1 MKKCTNNRTMS
12 FRRLLSLL
20 LGLVLFMELLP
31 GGLTVVGD
39 ASDAVTVTVD
49 GAKTTQVTLP
59 QSGRVTLEAASETG
73 DTDYQW
79 QIQLDGDWVN
89 IYDATAATLT
99 LTYAMV
105 SPALEGGSAA
115 VRCAVGGESASDA
128 VRVTVSYDV
137 EADSADLNRQKD
149 ELAQGMSAA
158 AAPRR
163 TQRRSLRSGAPEY
176 INITVNYLDAVTG
189 LPIYTGFS
197 ATINGGKPYS
207 QTVLSPTY
215 LGYAPYWNP
224 GDPDTTDPGAA
235 TESAQSLT
243 LSVGADY
250 TGETYTVNV
259 YYKAIAV
266 PYAVRYYFQN
276 IHDDM
281 YTENVD
287 YYRQSSDLTGT
298 IIANDDLKLDEDRAR
313 GFTKLY
319 HYPEAV
325 AADGSTVFEC
335 YYDRNYYQVKLDANG
350 GYGSEHV
357 YARYGTPFVAT
368 TPTRHGYR
376 FAGWDKLG
384 EDGKGDGKA
393 DNPLPTTVPAEN
405 ASYIAL
411 WESAD
416 TTYTVVYWLKKP
428 ESNSKLTAECT
439 AEDMTYITSV
449 TVDAKAGDI
458 VNPRNDPDHMGIYSP
473 KLEESTYIC
482 DNRDHMA
489 DPNKHTDACKLG
501 STLRHYVY
509 DGTQMQVEVQGD
521 GSTVINTVYS
531 RREYTLRFYYGCASN
546 DSGTP
551 HYYVVGG
558 STYNFGNKDEKT
570 HPCPD
575 VSDYNDM
582 TLLERVKSVWGEVQV
597 PDGEDMSSL
606 ISEEHRAAYKLGTLP
621 EDGSYNSS
629 QRKYYY
635 LEFTAPY
642 GADISDLWPSEVFD
656 NVPLTDAEKVKHTSN
671 GGSSHLDN
679 DGWGNYAYFAGWNG
693 EFNIKYTQDHSNS
706 TIKCYYPLLDDTL
719 LYDESRIST
728 YGDHSQVSFLAFFD
742 NGANVKWSIPRQWI
756 YKLYVEV
763 LPGHEEDA
771 GVVPRTVD
779 GVPRYYMLYDTVFAN
794 DDNTTIGH
802 QTDPPLPGFTCMRDK
817 TGGSEP
823 ETNEPLADGRESY
836 TANFYY
842 NRNSYTLTAQ
852 NYDEIIQYNDVLYQA
867 DLDRRMY
874 DLLLMPYPKPLEKY
888 AYELGGWYTS
898 PGCFPGS
905 EYVPG
910 STMPAHNVALYAGWK
925 PVQRTVKMFLS
936 LADMREYQAK
946 GDDAQVHYYTQ
957 VVDHGSTLGE
967 IADPTDPSGHE
978 YTFGGWFYEK
988 SGKKVAL
995 TPTDTAVK
1003 EDLLVYAEW
1012 SHLTAQPYLIHYV
1025 LKETADAEWKALLGH
1040 ASLFSPE
1047 DGKAYTVTNGS
1058 GESRTYIYYA
1068 GEGGGYHQQIA
1079 ADSRGYANQGSTRTF
1094 YPKAGDPYNQLY
1106 SGFNT
1111 GHYPTLASHSI
1122 TMEEDTPS
1130 NPTVNVFTFYYV
1142 HAATVSYKVEYRY
1155 HDTGELIESE
1165 STGTGS
1171 VEKETSKAVVTERF
1185 AVVKDCVPDA
1195 FYKRLV
1201 LAVVRGEDGTYVGS
1215 PDNVVTFYYTKNIE
1229 NAYYAIHYMLQNV
1242 DAATD
1247 VPQSEGSGTYSNYTE
1262 STVYTEGIGQISATI
1277 SITPQKFSGFTM
1289 RDTAVVRWGNS
1300 SNTVPVNAGA
1310 FSLTVQKEGTELY
1323 VFYTRNTQNYVVRYL
1338 RYGSNPHTT
1347 RPEDELAASKTS
1359 SGKYGAVVSEKAA
1372 TIEGYNCVSNL
1383 SQSIVLRPDN
1393 SQNEIIFYYEPLQY
1407 TVEYRVWAYGGGTLN
1422 NTLEVVEGKNSFK
1435 GATPAAKSGYT
1446 FDGWYQNAECTIPVR
1461 EKGTMDD
1468 ATGKLTPK
1476 RSELLPAP
1484 QTNVFY
1490 ARFKAVYGNVTIT
1503 REATE
1508 DESNGVGTYVYR
1520 LTSEDNPAYVVEV
1533 TVAKGGS
1540 TTVYD
1545 LPCGSYK
1552 VEQVNSWSWR
1562 YADGA
1567 QTVEIQQ
1574 DKPKTVT
1581 FDGAAVKEKWLTGSS
1596 DAVVNRREA

>member
-115 VRCAVGGESASDA
+115 VRCAVGGESVSDA

-137 EADSADLNRQKD
+137 EADAAALNRQRD

-176 INITVNYLDAVTG
+176 INVTVNYLDAVTS

-207 QTVLSPTY
+207 QKVLSPTY

-224 GDPDTTDPGAA
+224 DDPDTTDPGTA
-235 TESAQSLT
+235 TVSAQSLA
-243 LSVGADY
+243 LSVGETY

-266 PYAVRYYFQN
+266 PYAVRYYFQDIN
-276 IHDDM
+276 DDM

-287 YYRQSSDLTGT
+287 YYRRGSALTGT
-298 IIANDDLKLDEDRAR
+298 IIANDDLKLGEDQAR

-376 FAGWDKLG
+376 FVGWDKLG
-384 EDGKGDGKA
+384 EDGKGDSKA
-393 DNPLPTTVPAEN
+393 DALPSTVPAEN

-416 TTYTVVYWLKKP
+416 TTYTVVYWLKNAEGTEYDYMGSQKRSAVAGQVVFGDASWLTADSYICGLTEDGGHTHNKGCKP
-428 ESNSKLTAECT
+428 ELFRHSQYEKADEN
-439 AEDMTYITSV
+439 V
-449 TVDAKAGDI
+449 TI
-458 VNPRNDPDHMGIYSP
+458 
-473 KLEESTYIC
+473 E
-482 DNRDHMA
+482 
-489 DPNKHTDACKLG
+489 
-501 STLRHYVY
+501 
-509 DGTQMQVEVQGD
+509 GD
-521 GSTVINTVYS
+521 GSTTVNIYYTRKS
-531 RREYTLRFYYGCASN
+531 YTLRFYYAKEYVSAN
-546 DSGTP
+546 DTVNSPANPSDTP
-551 HYYVVGG
+551 VYSVVGG
-558 STYNFGNKDEKT
+558 STRPFGFYQETGVCARPQKDGKTVNDVESLLYNVRSGD
-570 HPCPD
+570 
-575 VSDYNDM
+575 
-582 TLLERVKSVWGEVQV
+582 WGEVAELPTIQQPTGTAYTYTLGTY
-597 PDGEDMSSL
+597 PDG
-606 ISEEHRAAYKLGTLP
+606 G
-621 EDGSYNSS
+621 GYNAKGD
-629 QRKYYY
+629 RFHY
-635 LEFTAPY
+635 LEFTVPY
-642 GADISDLWPSEVFD
+642 GTDLLHLWPSEVF
-656 NVPLTDAEKVKHTSN
+656 NKVPLTDAEKVKHTSN

-693 EFNIKYTQDHSNS
+693 EYNVKYTQEKINS
-706 TIKCYYPLLDDTL
+706 TIKCLYPVLNDDL
-719 LYDESRIST
+719 LYAEKLIGQWGDAST
-728 YGDHSQVSFLAFFD
+728 VNFLGFFD
-742 NGANVKWSIPRQWI
+742 NGANVSWSIPRQWI

-763 LPGHEEDA
+763 LPGHEEDE
-771 GVVPRTVD
+771 GVAERTVD
-779 GVPRYYMLYDTVFAN
+779 GVTRYYMLYDTVFAN
-794 DDNTTIGH
+794 DDNKTIKD

-817 TGGSEP
+817 AGGSEP
-823 ETNEPLADGRESY
+823 EQNGTLADGRESY

-842 NRNSYTLTAQ
+842 NRNSYTLTAH
-852 NYDEIIQYNDVLYQA
+852 NYDEINTYDNIPYQGS
-867 DLDRRMY
+867 LDDWMNI
-874 DLLLMPYPKPLEKY
+874 LLLMPYPKPLEKY
-888 AYELGGWYTS
+888 AYTLGGWYTS

-905 EYVPG
+905 EYVSG
-910 STMPAHNVALYAGWK
+910 STMPEHDISLYAKWE
-925 PVQRTVKMFLS
+925 PVTYTVRLFKNREDMETYQRTGDEGLVWKKETVNHG
-936 LADMREYQAK
+936 LAMD
-946 GDDAQVHYYTQ
+946 
-957 VVDHGSTLGE
+957 E
-967 IADPTDPSGHE
+967 IDDPTDNWSGHG
-978 YTFGGWFYEK
+978 YSFNGWFYLK
-988 SGKKVAL
+988 NGKKTAF

-1003 EDLLVYAEW
+1003 EDLLVYADW
-1012 SHLTAQPYLIHYV
+1012 GSHKAQPYLIHYV
-1025 LKETADAEWKALLGH
+1025 LKETADKEWKALLGD

-1068 GEGGGYHQQIA
+1068 GEGGGYHRQIA
-1079 ADSRGYANQGSTRTF
+1079 GDTRGYANQGSTRTF

-1106 SGFNT
+1106 SDFNS
-1111 GHYPTLASHSI
+1111 GYYPTLASHSI
-1122 TMEEDTPS
+1122 TMGEEP
-1130 NPTVNVFTFYYV
+1130 NVAAPTVNVFTFYYV
-1142 HAATVSYKVEYRY
+1142 HAAEVSYKVEYRY
-1155 HDTGELIESE
+1155 HGTGELIESE

-1171 VEKETSKAVVTERF
+1171 VAKSTSKAVVTERF
-1185 AVVKDCVPDA
+1185 AVVKDHVPDA

-1201 LAVVRGEDGTYVGS
+1201 LAVVEDGKGGYVDS
-1215 PDNVVTFYYTKNIE
+1215 PDNVVTFYYTNNTG

-1247 VPQSEGSGTYSNYTE
+1247 EPQRVGPGIYSNYTE
-1262 STVYTEGIGQISATI
+1262 SNVYTEGISEIGA
-1277 SITPQKFSGFTM
+1277 SIKVTPQKFSGFTM
-1289 RDTAVVRWGNS
+1289 RDTAVVRWGTDDANRREDTLE
-1300 SNTVPVNAGA
+1300 NGTFTFKVRD
-1310 FSLTVQKEGTELY
+1310 EGTELF

-1338 RYGSNPHTT
+1338 RYGSDPHSTQQG
-1347 RPEDELAASKTS
+1347 DVLHADASGT
-1359 SGKYGAVVSEKAA
+1359 GKYGAVVTAA
-1372 TIEGYNCVSNL
+1372 AESIDGYHCVSTV
-1383 SQSIVLRPDN
+1383 SQSIVLRPDDR
-1393 SQNEIIFYYEPLQY
+1393 QNEIIFYYEPLQY
-1407 TVEYRVWAYGGGTLN
+1407 TVEYRVWAYNGGTLN
-1422 NTLEVVEGKNSFK
+1422 NTLEVVVVGDNAFRGSVP
-1435 GATPAAKSGYT
+1435 TAKSGYT
-1446 FDGWYQNAECTIPVR
+1446 FVGWYQDAECTIPVR
-1461 EKGTMDD
+1461 EKGTVDG
-1468 ATGKLTPK
+1468 ATGKLTPERGK
-1476 RSELLPAP
+1476 LTPAP

-1503 REATE
+1503 REARE
-1508 DESNGVGTYVYR
+1508 DESNGDGTYVYR
-1520 LTSEDNPAYVVEV
+1520 LTSKDNPAYVVEV
-1533 TVAKGGS
+1533 TVPKGGS

-1562 YADGA
+1562 YSDRE
-1567 QTVEIQQ
+1567 QTVEIEK
-1574 DKPKTVT
+1574 DETKTVK
-1581 FDGAAVKEKWLTGSS
+1581 FDGAAVKKKWLTGSS
-1596 DAVVNRREA
+1596 DAVVNRKGD

>member
-115 VRCAVGGESASDA
+115 VRCAVGGESVSDA

-137 EADSADLNRQKD
+137 EADSADLNRQK
-149 ELAQGMSAA
+149 EALAQGMSAA

-163 TQRRSLRSGAPEY
+163 TQRRSPRSGTPEY
-176 INITVNYLDAVTG
+176 INVTVNYLDAVTS

-197 ATINGGKPYS
+197 ATIKGGEAYS

-215 LGYAPYWNP
+215 LGYAPYW
-224 GDPDTTDPGAA
+224 DPDDPA
-235 TESAQSLT
+235 TADPNTATVSAQSLA
-243 LSVGADY
+243 LSVGAGY

-266 PYAVRYYFQN
+266 SYAVRYYFQN

-281 YTENVD
+281 YSENVNL
-287 YYRQSSDLTGT
+287 YRRGSALTGT
-298 IIANDDLKLDEDRAR
+298 IIANEALGLGEEQTR

-368 TPTRHGYR
+368 VPTRHGYR
-376 FAGWDKLG
+376 FTGWDKLDENG
-384 EDGKGDGKA
+384 EGDGKV
-393 DNPLPTTVPAEN
+393 DELPTTVPAEN

-411 WESAD
+411 WKSAD
-416 TTYTVVYWLKKP
+416 TTFTAVYWLKNAAGTEYDYMGSQKRPAVAGEVVSGDASWLTADSYICGLTGDAGHTHNEGCKP
-428 ESNSKLTAECT
+428 ELFRHSQYEKADEN
-439 AEDMTYITSV
+439 V
-449 TVDAKAGDI
+449 TI
-458 VNPRNDPDHMGIYSP
+458 
-473 KLEESTYIC
+473 E
-482 DNRDHMA
+482 
-489 DPNKHTDACKLG
+489 
-501 STLRHYVY
+501 
-509 DGTQMQVEVQGD
+509 GD
-521 GSTVINTVYS
+521 GSTTVNIYYTRKS
-531 RREYTLRFYYGCASN
+531 YTLRFYYAKEYVSAN
-546 DSGTP
+546 DTVNSPANPSDTP
-551 HYYVVGG
+551 VYSVVGG
-558 STYNFGNKDEKT
+558 STRPFGFYQETGACARPQKDGKTVNDVESLLYNVRSGD
-570 HPCPD
+570 
-575 VSDYNDM
+575 
-582 TLLERVKSVWGEVQV
+582 WGEVAELPTIQQPTGTAYTYTLGTY
-597 PDGEDMSSL
+597 PDG
-606 ISEEHRAAYKLGTLP
+606 G
-621 EDGSYNSS
+621 GYNAKGD
-629 QRKYYY
+629 RFHY
-635 LEFTAPY
+635 LEFTVPY
-642 GADISDLWPSEVFD
+642 GTDLLHLWPTEEVFGQIKTARSGYGA
-656 NVPLTDAEKVKHTSN
+656 NKANE
-671 GGSSHLDN
+671 HL
-679 DGWGNYAYFAGWNG
+679 GEGQWGNYAYFAGWNG
-693 EFNIKYTQDHSNS
+693 EYNVKYTQEKSNS
-706 TIKCYYPLLDDTL
+706 TIKCLYPVLNDDL
-719 LYDESRIST
+719 LYAEKLIGQWGDAST
-728 YGDHSQVSFLAFFD
+728 VNFLGFFD
-742 NGANVKWSIPRQWI
+742 NGANVSWSIPRQWI

-779 GVPRYYMLYDTVFAN
+779 GVERYYTLYDTVFAN

-802 QTDPPLPGFTCMRDK
+802 QTAPPLPGFTCMRDK
-817 TGGSEP
+817 DGGSEP

-888 AYELGGWYTS
+888 AYKLGGWYTS

-910 STMPAHNVALYAGWK
+910 STMPEHDISLYAKWE
-925 PVQRTVKMFLS
+925 PVTYTVRLFKNRK
-936 LADMREYQAK
+936 DMETYQTTGK
-946 GDDAQVHYYTQ
+946 EELVYHTQ

-1025 LKETADAEWKALLGH
+1025 LKETADEEWKALLDH

-1068 GEGGGYHQQIA
+1068 GEDGGYHRQIA

-1106 SGFNT
+1106 SGFNS
-1111 GHYPTLASHSI
+1111 GYYPTLASHSI

-1155 HDTGELIESE
+1155 HGTGELIESDA
-1165 STGTGS
+1165 TGGTGS

-1185 AVVKDCVPDA
+1185 AVVKDYVPDA

-1201 LAVVRGEDGTYVGS
+1201 LAVVEDGKGGYVGS
-1215 PDNVVTFYYTKNIE
+1215 PDNVVTFYYTKNTK
-1229 NAYYAIHYMLQNV
+1229 NTYYAIHYMLQNV

-1247 VPQSEGSGTYSNYTE
+1247 ELSLQPDGTYTNYTE
-1262 STVYTEGIGQISATI
+1262 STVYTEGISEIGAYINV
-1277 SITPQKFSGFTM
+1277 TPQKFSGFTM
-1289 RDTAVVRWGNS
+1289 RNTAVVRWGTDDANRREDTLE
-1300 SNTVPVNAGA
+1300 NGTFTFKVRD
-1310 FSLTVQKEGTELY
+1310 EGTELY

-1338 RYGSNPHTT
+1338 RCGSNPHSTQV
-1347 RPEDELAASKTS
+1347 EDELAASKTG
-1359 SGKYGAVVSEKAA
+1359 SGKYGAVVTA
-1372 TIEGYNCVSNL
+1372 TEESIDGYNCVSNL

-1407 TVEYRVWAYGGGTLN
+1407 TVEYRVWAYNGGTLN
-1422 NTLEVVEGKNSFK
+1422 NTLEVVEGNNAFRGSVP
-1435 GATPAAKSGYT
+1435 TAKSGYT
-1446 FDGWYQNAECTIPVR
+1446 FVGWYQDAECTIPVG
-1461 EKGTMDD
+1461 EKGTVDD
-1468 ATGKLTPK
+1468 ATGQLTPE

-1490 ARFKAVYGNVTIT
+1490 ARFKAVYGNVTIE
-1503 REATE
+1503 RKATE
-1508 DESNGVGTYVYR
+1508 DESNGDGTYVYR
-1520 LTSEDNPAYVVEV
+1520 LTSKDNPAYVVEV
-1533 TVAKGGS
+1533 TVPAGGS

-1545 LPCGSYK
+1545 LPCGDYT
-1552 VEQVNSWSWR
+1552 VEQVDSWSWR

-1567 QTVEIQQ
+1567 QTVTVKESQTE
-1574 DKPKTVT
+1574 TVT
-1581 FDGAAVKEKWLTGSS
+1581 FAGVAVKEKWLTGSS

>member
-39 ASDAVTVTVD
+39 ASDAVTVTVG

-115 VRCAVGGESASDA
+115 VRCAVGGESASDP

-137 EADSADLNRQKD
+137 EADSADLNRQK
-149 ELAQGMSAA
+149 EALAQGMSAA

-163 TQRRSLRSGAPEY
+163 TQRRSLRSSAPEY
-176 INITVNYLDAVTG
+176 INVTVNYLDAVTS

-197 ATINGGKPYS
+197 ATIKGGELYS
-207 QTVLSPTY
+207 QKVLSPTY
-215 LGYAPYWNP
+215 LGYAPYWNSD
-224 GDPDTTDPGAA
+224 DPDTTDPNTA
-235 TESAQSLT
+235 TVSAQSLD

-250 TGETYTVNV
+250 TGATYTVNV

-298 IIANDDLKLDEDRAR
+298 IIANDDLKLDEEQAR

-384 EDGKGDGKA
+384 EDGVGDGKA
-393 DNPLPTTVPAEN
+393 EALPSTVPAEN

-428 ESNSKLTAECT
+428 ESNSKPTEECT
-439 AEDMTYITSV
+439 AKDMTYITNV

-458 VNPRNDPDHMGIYSP
+458 VNPRSDPNQTGIYSP

-489 DPNKHTDACKLG
+489 NPSQHTDACKLG

-509 DGTQMQVEVQGD
+509 ESTQMQVEVQGD

-531 RREYTLRFYYGCASN
+531 RREYTLRFYYGYASN

-570 HPCPD
+570 HQCPD
-575 VSDYNDM
+575 VDSYNDM
-582 TLLERVKSVWGEVQV
+582 TLLERVKDVWGEVQV
-597 PDGEDMSSL
+597 PDGADMSSL
-606 ISEEHRAAYKLGTLP
+606 ISEEHRAAYTLGTLP
-621 EDGSYNSS
+621 EDGSYNSN

-656 NVPLTDAEKVKHTSN
+656 RVPLTEAEREKHKSN
-671 GGSSHLDN
+671 GGSDHLKD

-693 EFNIKYTQDHSNS
+693 EFNIKYTQDNSNS

-742 NGANVKWSIPRQWI
+742 NGANVKWSIPIAWHYELYLPTLHNENTAGSVLKNGVYYTL
-756 YKLYVEV
+756 YKTVE
-763 LPGHEEDA
+763 
-771 GVVPRTVD
+771 
-779 GVPRYYMLYDTVFAN
+779 AN
-794 DDNTTIGH
+794 DNNYDIGQ
-802 QTDPPLPGFTCMRDK
+802 QTCPPLPGFTAPASKDGTKIVHEEGM
-817 TGGSEP
+817 S
-823 ETNEPLADGRESY
+823 DGRPSI
-836 TANFYY
+836 
-842 NRNSYTLTAQ
+842 TAQ
-852 NYDEIIQYNDVLYQA
+852 YYYTRKEYKLTLQNHNQIETKTVPYGD
-867 DLDRRMY
+867 DLDGRVDSTRVE
-874 DLLLMPYPKPLEKY
+874 YPDTLERD
-888 AYELGGWYTS
+888 AYTFSGWYTS
-898 PGCFPGS
+898 SGHYEGS

-1025 LKETADAEWKALLGH
+1025 LKETADAEWKKLLDD

-1068 GEGGGYHQQIA
+1068 GEGGGYHRQIA

-1094 YPKAGDPYNQLY
+1094 YPKAGDPYNQMY
-1106 SGFNT
+1106 SGFNS
-1111 GHYPTLASHSI
+1111 GYYPTLASHSI

-1155 HDTGELIESE
+1155 HGTGELIESE

-1171 VEKETSKAVVTERF
+1171 VAKSTSKAVVTERF
-1185 AVVKDCVPDA
+1185 AVVEDYVPDA

-1201 LAVVRGEDGTYVGS
+1201 LAVVEDGSGGYVGS

-1247 VPQSEGSGTYSNYTE
+1247 EPQRVEPGIYSNYTE
-1262 STVYTEGIGQISATI
+1262 STVYTEGIGQIGATI
-1277 SITPQKFSGFTM
+1277 SITPQEFSGFTM
-1289 RDTAVVRWGNS
+1289 RSTASVRCGGSSDTVQ
-1300 SNTVPVNAGA
+1300 VNDAGA

-1338 RYGSNPHTT
+1338 RYGSDPHTT
-1347 RPEDELAASKTS
+1347 RPEDELAASKTD
-1359 SGKYGAVVSEKAA
+1359 SGKYGAVVTA
-1372 TIEGYNCVSNL
+1372 TAESIDGYHCVSNL

-1422 NTLEVVEGKNSFK
+1422 NTLEVVEGKKSFK

-1446 FDGWYQNAECTIPVR
+1446 FDGWYQDAECTIPVG
-1461 EKGTMDD
+1461 EKGKVDTD
-1468 ATGKLTPK
+1468 TKKLMPE
-1476 RSELLPAP
+1476 RSKLLPAP

-1490 ARFKAVYGNVTIT
+1490 ARFKAVYGNVTIE
-1503 REATE
+1503 RKATE
-1508 DESNGVGTYVYR
+1508 DESNGDGTYVYR
-1520 LTSEDNPAYVVEV
+1520 LTSQADPTYIVEV
-1533 TVAKGGS
+1533 TVPAGGS

-1545 LPCGSYK
+1545 LPCGSYT
-1552 VEQVNSWSWR
+1552 VEQVDSWSWR

-1567 QTVEIQQ
+1567 QTVTVKESQTE
-1574 DKPKTVT
+1574 TVT
-1581 FDGAAVKEKWLTGSS
+1581 FDGAAVEKKWLTGSS

>member
-105 SPALEGGSAA
+105 SPALEKGSAM
-115 VRCAVGGESASDA
+115 VRCAVGGESVSDA

-137 EADSADLNRQKD
+137 EADSADLNRQK
-149 ELAQGMSAA
+149 EALAQETSAAA

-163 TQRRSLRSGAPEY
+163 TQRRASRSSAPEY
-176 INITVNYLDAVTG
+176 INVTVNYLDAVTR

-197 ATINGGKPYS
+197 ATIKGGEPYS
-207 QTVLSPTY
+207 QKVLSPTY

-224 GDPDTTDPGAA
+224 DDPDTTDPNTA
-235 TESAQSLT
+235 TESAQSLD
-243 LSVGADY
+243 LSVGAGY

-266 PYAVRYYFQN
+266 SYAVRYYFQN
-276 IHDDM
+276 INDDM

-287 YYRQSSDLTGT
+287 YYRQSRALTGT
-298 IIANDDLKLDEDRAR
+298 IIANEALGLGEEQTR

-376 FAGWDKLG
+376 FAGWDKLDENG
-384 EDGKGDGKA
+384 VGDGKA
-393 DNPLPTTVPAEN
+393 DTPPSTVPAEN

-416 TTYTVVYWLKKP
+416 TTYTVVYWLKNAAGTEYDYMGSQKRSAVAGEVVSGDASWLTADSYICGLTEDAGHTHNEGCKP
-428 ESNSKLTAECT
+428 ELFRH
-439 AEDMTYITSV
+439 SV
-449 TVDAKAGDI
+449 YEKA
-458 VNPRNDPDHMGIYSP
+458 
-473 KLEESTYIC
+473 
-482 DNRDHMA
+482 
-489 DPNKHTDACKLG
+489 
-501 STLRHYVY
+501 
-509 DGTQMQVEVQGD
+509 DGNVTIEGD
-521 GSTVINTVYS
+521 GSTTVNVYYTRKS
-531 RREYTLRFYYGCASN
+531 YTLRFYYGHAWN

-551 HYYVVGG
+551 RYYVVGG
-558 STYNFGNKDEKT
+558 STYNFGNKDEKG

-575 VSDYNDM
+575 ADSYSDM
-582 TLLERVKSVWGEVQV
+582 TLLEKVKGEWGEVQV
-597 PDGEDMSSL
+597 PDGGDMSSL
-606 ISEEHRAAYKLGTLP
+606 ISEEHKAAYTLGTLP
-621 EDGSYNSS
+621 EDGSYNSN
-629 QRKYYY
+629 QHKYYY

-642 GADISDLWPSEVFD
+642 GADISALWPSEVF
-656 NVPLTDAEKVKHTSN
+656 NKVPLTDAEKATHTSN
-671 GGSSHLDN
+671 GGSDHLDN

-693 EFNIKYTQDHSNS
+693 EFNIKYTQDNSNS

-728 YGDHSQVSFLAFFD
+728 YGDPDRVSFLAFFD
-742 NGANVKWSIPRQWI
+742 NGANVKWSIPHQWT

-763 LPGHEEDA
+763 LPGHENDE
-771 GVVPRTVD
+771 GVAAREVD
-779 GVPRYYMLYDTVFAN
+779 GVKRYYMLYDTVFAN

-802 QTDPPLPGFTCMRDK
+802 QTDPPLPGFTCMRNK

-823 ETNEPLADGRESY
+823 EPNGTLADGRESY

-842 NRNSYTLTAQ
+842 NRNSYTLTAH

-874 DLLLMPYPKPLEKY
+874 DLLLMPYPKPLEEY
-888 AYELGGWYTS
+888 AYKLGGWYTS

-910 STMPAHNVALYAGWK
+910 STMPEHDISLYAKWE
-925 PVQRTVKMFLS
+925 PVTYTVRLFKNREAMETYQTTGDETLVIEKRTVNHGLV
-936 LADMREYQAK
+936 LDEI
-946 GDDAQVHYYTQ
+946 DDPI
-957 VVDHGSTLGE
+957 D
-967 IADPTDPSGHE
+967 DWSGHG
-978 YTFGGWFYEK
+978 YSFNGWFYLK
-988 SGKKVAL
+988 NGKKTAF
-995 TPTDTAVK
+995 TPEDTAVK
-1003 EDLLVYAEW
+1003 DNLLVYADW
-1012 SHLTAQPYLIHYV
+1012 GSHKAQPYLIHYV
-1025 LKETADAEWKALLGH
+1025 LKETADEEWRALLDD

-1068 GEGGGYHQQIA
+1068 GEGGGYHRQIA

-1106 SGFNT
+1106 SGFNS
-1111 GHYPTLASHSI
+1111 GYYPTLASHSI
-1122 TMEEDTPS
+1122 TMGEEP
-1130 NPTVNVFTFYYV
+1130 NVAAPTVNVFTFYYV

-1155 HDTGELIESE
+1155 HDTGKLIESE
-1165 STGTGS
+1165 STGTG
-1171 VEKETSKAVVTERF
+1171 VVKKETSKAVVTERF
-1185 AVVKDCVPDA
+1185 AVVKDYVPDA

-1201 LAVVRGEDGTYVGS
+1201 LAVVEDGKGGYVGS

-1229 NAYYAIHYMLQNV
+1229 NAYYAVHYMLQNV
-1242 DAATD
+1242 DAVTD
-1247 VPQSEGSGTYSNYTE
+1247 EPSLQPDGTYANYTE
-1262 STVYTEGIGQISATI
+1262 STVYTEGIGVIGAPL
-1277 SITPQKFSGFTM
+1277 SITPQEFSGFTM
-1289 RDTAVVRWGNS
+1289 RSTASVRCGGS
-1300 SNTVPVNAGA
+1300 SGTVQVNDAGA

-1338 RYGSNPHTT
+1338 RYGSDPHTT
-1347 RPEDELAASKTS
+1347 RPEDELAASKTGN
-1359 SGKYGAVVSEKAA
+1359 GKYGAVVTAA
-1372 TIEGYNCVSNL
+1372 AESIDGYHCVSTV
-1383 SQSIVLRPDN
+1383 SQSIVLRPDDR
-1393 SQNEIIFYYEPLQY
+1393 QNEIIFYYEPLQY
-1407 TVEYRVWAYGGGTLN
+1407 TVEYRVWSYGGGTLN
-1422 NTLEVVEGKNSFK
+1422 NTLEVVVEKNPFE

-1446 FDGWYQNAECTIPVR
+1446 FDGWYQDAACTIPVG
-1461 EKGTMDD
+1461 EKGTVDD
-1468 ATGKLTPK
+1468 ATDKLTPK

-1490 ARFKAVYGNVTIT
+1490 ARFKAVYGNVTIE
-1503 REATE
+1503 RKATE

-1520 LTSEDNPAYVVEV
+1520 LTSQADPTYIVEV

-1545 LPCGSYK
+1545 LPCGSYT
-1552 VEQVNSWSWR
+1552 VEQVISWSWR

-1567 QTVEIQQ
+1567 QTVEIEK
-1574 DKPKTVT
+1574 DKTKTVK
-1581 FDGAAVKEKWLTGSS
+1581 FDGAAVKKKWLTGSS

>member
-115 VRCAVGGESASDA
+115 VRCAVGGESVSDA

-137 EADSADLNRQKD
+137 EADSADLNRQK
-149 ELAQGMSAA
+149 EALAQGMSAA

-163 TQRRSLRSGAPEY
+163 TQRRASRSSAPEY
-176 INITVNYLDAVTG
+176 INITVNYLDAVTS

-197 ATINGGKPYS
+197 ATIDGGKPYS
-207 QTVLSPTY
+207 QKVLSPTY

-224 GDPDTTDPGAA
+224 TDPATTDPGTA
-235 TESAQSLT
+235 TESAQSLA

-276 IHDDM
+276 INDDM

-287 YYRQSSDLTGT
+287 YYRQDRALTGT
-298 IIANDDLKLDEDRAR
+298 IIANDDLKLGEEQAS

-393 DNPLPTTVPAEN
+393 DALSTTVPAEN

-411 WESAD
+411 WVSAD
-416 TTYTVVYWLKKP
+416 TTYTVVYWLKNAEGTEYDYMGSQKRPAVAGEVVSGDASWLTADSYICGLTEDAGHTHGEGCKP
-428 ESNSKLTAECT
+428 ELFRH
-439 AEDMTYITSV
+439 SV
-449 TVDAKAGDI
+449 YEKA
-458 VNPRNDPDHMGIYSP
+458 
-473 KLEESTYIC
+473 
-482 DNRDHMA
+482 
-489 DPNKHTDACKLG
+489 
-501 STLRHYVY
+501 
-509 DGTQMQVEVQGD
+509 DGNVTIKGD
-521 GSTVINTVYS
+521 GSTTVNLYYTRKS
-531 RREYTLRFYYGCASN
+531 YTLRFYYAKEHVPAKDTDNPG
-546 DSGTP
+546 DSDTP
-551 HYYVVGG
+551 IYSVVGG
-558 STYNFGNKDEKT
+558 STRPFGFYQETGSCARPEKDGKTVNDVESLLYN
-570 HPCPD
+570 
-575 VSDYNDM
+575 
-582 TLLERVKSVWGEVQV
+582 VKSGDWGVVAALPTIQQPTGTAYTYTLGTY
-597 PDGEDMSSL
+597 PDG
-606 ISEEHRAAYKLGTLP
+606 G
-621 EDGSYNSS
+621 GYNAKGD
-629 QRKYYY
+629 RFHY
-635 LEFTAPY
+635 LEFTVPY
-642 GADISDLWPSEVFD
+642 GTDLLHLWPTEEVFGQIQTARSGY
-656 NVPLTDAEKVKHTSN
+656 NANKANE
-671 GGSSHLDN
+671 HL
-679 DGWGNYAYFAGWNG
+679 GEGQWGHYAYFAGWNG
-693 EFNIKYTQDHSNS
+693 EYNVKYTQEKTNS
-706 TIKCYYPLLDDTL
+706 TIKCLYPVLNDDL
-719 LYDESRIST
+719 LYAKELIGQWGDAST
-728 YGDHSQVSFLAFFD
+728 VNFLGFFD
-742 NGANVKWSIPRQWI
+742 NGADVSWSIPRQWI

-763 LPGHEEDA
+763 LPGHETDE
-771 GVVPRTVD
+771 GVAARTVD
-779 GVPRYYMLYDTVFAN
+779 GVTRYYMLYDTVFAN
-794 DDNTTIGH
+794 DDNTTIKD

-817 TGGSEP
+817 DGGSER
-823 ETNEPLADGRESY
+823 EINGTLADGRESY

-852 NYDEIIQYNDVLYQA
+852 NYDEIFTYNDVLYQ
-867 DLDRRMY
+867 DGLDGRMH
-874 DLLLMPYPKPLEKY
+874 DLLLMPYPKPLEDH
-888 AYELGGWYTS
+888 AYKPGGWYTS

-910 STMPAHNVALYAGWK
+910 STMPEHDISLYAKWE
-925 PVQRTVKMFLS
+925 PVTYTVRLFKNRKDMETYQTTGDETLVIEKRTVNHG
-936 LADMREYQAK
+936 LAME
-946 GDDAQVHYYTQ
+946 
-957 VVDHGSTLGE
+957 E
-967 IADPTDPSGHE
+967 IDDPTDDWSGHG
-978 YTFGGWFYEK
+978 YSFNGWFYLK
-988 SGKKVAL
+988 NGKKTAF

-1003 EDLLVYAEW
+1003 EDLLVYADW
-1012 SHLTAQPYLIHYV
+1012 GSHKAQPYLIHYV
-1025 LKETADAEWKALLGH
+1025 LKETADAEWRKLLDD
-1040 ASLFSPE
+1040 ASLYSPE

-1068 GEGGGYHQQIA
+1068 GEGGGYHRQIA
-1079 ADSRGYANQGSTRTF
+1079 GDTRGYANQGSTRTF

-1106 SGFNT
+1106 SGFNNS
-1111 GHYPTLASHSI
+1111 GYYPTLASHSI
-1122 TMEEDTPS
+1122 TMGEEP
-1130 NPTVNVFTFYYV
+1130 NVAAPTVNVFTFYYV

-1155 HDTGELIESE
+1155 HGTGELIESE

-1171 VEKETSKAVVTERF
+1171 VAKSTSKAVVTERF

-1201 LAVVRGEDGTYVGS
+1201 LAVVEDGSGGYVGS
-1215 PDNVVTFYYTKNIE
+1215 PDNVVTFYYTKNTK
-1229 NAYYAIHYMLQNV
+1229 NTYYAIHYMLQNV

-1247 VPQSEGSGTYSNYTE
+1247 EPQRVGPGTYSNYTE
-1262 STVYTEGIGQISATI
+1262 STVYTEGISEIGAYINV
-1277 SITPQKFSGFTM
+1277 TPQKFSGFTM
-1289 RDTAVVRWGNS
+1289 RDTAVVRWGTDDANRREDTLE
-1300 SNTVPVNAGA
+1300 NGTFTFKVRD
-1310 FSLTVQKEGTELY
+1310 EGTELY
-1323 VFYTRNTQNYVVRYL
+1323 VFYTRNTQGYVVRYL
-1338 RYGSNPHTT
+1338 RYGSDPHSTQQGDVLHAPVNGT
-1347 RPEDELAASKTS
+1347 
-1359 SGKYGAVVSEKAA
+1359 GKYGAVVTAA
-1372 TIEGYNCVSNL
+1372 AESIDGYHCVSTV

-1393 SQNEIIFYYEPLQY
+1393 RQNEIIFYYEPLQY

-1422 NTLEVVEGKNSFK
+1422 NTLEVVEGDNAFRGSVP
-1435 GATPAAKSGYT
+1435 TAKSGYT
-1446 FDGWYQNAECTIPVR
+1446 FVGWYQDAECTIPVR
-1461 EKGTMDD
+1461 EKGTVDD
-1468 ATGKLTPK
+1468 ATGKLTPE

-1490 ARFKAVYGNVTIT
+1490 AQFKAVYGNVTIT

-1508 DESNGVGTYVYR
+1508 DESNGDGTYVYR
-1520 LTSEDNPAYVVEV
+1520 LTSKDNPAYVVEV
-1533 TVAKGGS
+1533 TVPKGGS

-1545 LPCGSYK
+1545 LPCGSYT

-1562 YADGA
+1562 YSDRE
-1567 QTVEIQQ
+1567 QTVEIEK
-1574 DKPKTVT
+1574 DETKTVK
-1581 FDGAAVKEKWLTGSS
+1581 FDGAAVKKKWLTGSS
-1596 DAVVNRREA
+1596 DAVVNRKGD

>member
-115 VRCAVGGESASDA
+115 VRCAVGGESVSDA

-137 EADSADLNRQKD
+137 EADSADLNRQK
-149 ELAQGMSAA
+149 EALVQGMSAA

-176 INITVNYLDAVTG
+176 INITVNYLDAVTS

-224 GDPDTTDPGAA
+224 ADPDTTDPNTA
-235 TESAQSLT
+235 TESAQSLA
-243 LSVGADY
+243 LSVGEGY
-250 TGETYTVNV
+250 TEGTYTVNV

-276 IHDDM
+276 INDDM

-287 YYRQSSDLTGT
+287 YYRRGSALTGT
-298 IIANDDLKLDEDRAR
+298 IIANDDLKLDEVRAR

-384 EDGKGDGKA
+384 EGGVGDGKA
-393 DNPLPTTVPAEN
+393 DALPTTVPAEN

-416 TTYTVVYWLKKP
+416 TTYTVVYWLKNAAGTEYDYMGSQKRSAVAGEVVSGDASWLKADSNICGLTEDAGHTHNEGCKP
-428 ESNSKLTAECT
+428 ELFRHSQYEKADEN
-439 AEDMTYITSV
+439 V
-449 TVDAKAGDI
+449 TI
-458 VNPRNDPDHMGIYSP
+458 
-473 KLEESTYIC
+473 E
-482 DNRDHMA
+482 
-489 DPNKHTDACKLG
+489 
-501 STLRHYVY
+501 
-509 DGTQMQVEVQGD
+509 GD
-521 GSTVINTVYS
+521 GSTTVNIYYTRKS
-531 RREYTLRFYYGCASN
+531 YTLRFYYAKEYVSAN
-546 DSGTP
+546 DTVNSPANPSDTP
-551 HYYVVGG
+551 VYSVVGG
-558 STYNFGNKDEKT
+558 STRPFGFYQETGVCARPKKDGKTVNDVESLLYN
-570 HPCPD
+570 
-575 VSDYNDM
+575 
-582 TLLERVKSVWGEVQV
+582 VKSGDWGEVAELPTIQQPTGTAYTYTLGTY
-597 PDGEDMSSL
+597 PDG
-606 ISEEHRAAYKLGTLP
+606 G
-621 EDGSYNSS
+621 GYNAKGD
-629 QRKYYY
+629 RFHY
-635 LEFTAPY
+635 LEFTVPY
-642 GADISDLWPSEVFD
+642 GTDLLHLWPTEEVFGQIKTARSGYGQ
-656 NVPLTDAEKVKHTSN
+656 NNANE
-671 GGSSHLDN
+671 HL
-679 DGWGNYAYFAGWNG
+679 GEGQWGNYAYFAGWNG
-693 EFNIKYTQDHSNS
+693 EYNVKYTQEKINS
-706 TIKCYYPLLDDTL
+706 TIKCLYPVLNDDL
-719 LYDESRIST
+719 LYAEKLIGQWGDAST
-728 YGDHSQVSFLAFFD
+728 VNFLGFFD
-742 NGANVKWSIPRQWI
+742 NGANVSWSIPRQWI

-763 LPGHEEDA
+763 LPGHEEDE
-771 GVVPRTVD
+771 GVVARTVD

-817 TGGSEP
+817 VGGSEP

-842 NRNSYTLTAQ
+842 NRNSYTLTAH

-905 EYVPG
+905 KYVPG
-910 STMPAHNVALYAGWK
+910 STMPEHDISLYAKWE
-925 PVQRTVKMFLS
+925 PVTYTVRMFKNRN
-936 LADMREYQAK
+936 DMETYQSTGNEAL
-946 GDDAQVHYYTQ
+946 VYHTQ

-1025 LKETADAEWKALLGH
+1025 LKETADKEWKALLDY
-1040 ASLFSPE
+1040 ASLYSPE

-1068 GEGGGYHQQIA
+1068 GEGGGYHRQIA

-1106 SGFNT
+1106 SGFNS
-1111 GHYPTLASHSI
+1111 GYYPTLASHSI

-1142 HAATVSYKVEYRY
+1142 HAATVSYTVEYRY
-1155 HDTGELIESE
+1155 HDTGKRIES
-1165 STGTGS
+1165 TTADGTGF
-1171 VEKETSKAVVTERF
+1171 VKKETSKAVVTERF
-1185 AVVKDCVPDA
+1185 AVVKDYVPDA

-1201 LAVVRGEDGTYVGS
+1201 LAVVEDGKGGYVGS

-1247 VPQSEGSGTYSNYTE
+1247 EPQSEGSGTYSNYTE
-1262 STVYTEGIGQISATI
+1262 STVYTEGIGQIGATI

-1289 RDTAVVRWGNS
+1289 RDTAVVRWGTDDANRREDTLE
-1300 SNTVPVNAGA
+1300 NGTFTFKVRD
-1310 FSLTVQKEGTELY
+1310 EGTELY
-1323 VFYTRNTQNYVVRYL
+1323 VFYTRNTQSYVVRYL
-1338 RYGSNPHTT
+1338 RYGSDPHSTQPGDVLHEPVSGT
-1347 RPEDELAASKTS
+1347 
-1359 SGKYGAVVSEKAA
+1359 GKYGEVVTAA
-1372 TIEGYNCVSNL
+1372 AESIDGYNCVSNL

-1407 TVEYRVWAYGGGTLN
+1407 TVEYRVWAYNGGTLD
-1422 NTLEVVEGKNSFK
+1422 NTLEVVEGNNAFRGSVP
-1435 GATPAAKSGYT
+1435 TAKSGYT
-1446 FDGWYQNAECTIPVR
+1446 FVGWYQDAACTIPVG
-1461 EKGTMDD
+1461 EKGTVND
-1468 ATGKLTPK
+1468 ATGKLTPE
-1476 RSELLPAP
+1476 RSKLLPAP

-1503 REATE
+1503 REAKE

-1520 LTSEDNPAYVVEV
+1520 LTSKDNPAYVVEV
-1533 TVAKGGS
+1533 TVPAGRS

-1545 LPCGSYK
+1545 LPCGSYT

-1567 QTVEIQQ
+1567 QTVEIERDQTR
-1574 DKPKTVT
+1574 TVT
-1581 FDGAAVKEKWLTGSS
+1581 FDGTAVKKKWLTGSS

>member
-73 DTDYQW
+73 GADYQW

-105 SPALEGGSAA
+105 SPTLEGGSAA
-115 VRCAVGGESASDA
+115 VRCAVGGESVSDA

-137 EADSADLNRQKD
+137 EADSADLNRQK
-149 ELAQGMSAA
+149 EALAQGMSAA

-163 TQRRSLRSGAPEY
+163 TQRRASRSSAPEY
-176 INITVNYLDAVTG
+176 INVTVNYLDAVTS

-197 ATINGGKPYS
+197 ATIKSGEPYS
-207 QTVLSPTY
+207 QKVLSPTY
-215 LGYAPYWNP
+215 LGYAPYWSAE
-224 GDPDTTDPGAA
+224 DPDTADPGAA
-235 TESAQSLT
+235 TESAQSLA
-243 LSVGADY
+243 LSVGAGY

-281 YTENVD
+281 YSENVD
-287 YYRQSSDLTGT
+287 YYRRDSALTGT
-298 IIANDDLKLDEDRAR
+298 IIANEALGLGEEQTR

-384 EDGKGDGKA
+384 ENGEGDGKA
-393 DNPLPTTVPAEN
+393 DTPPSTVPAEN

-411 WESAD
+411 WKSAD
-416 TTYTVVYWLKKP
+416 TTYTVVYWLKNAAGTEYDYMGSQKRSAVAGEVVSGDASWLTADSYICGLTEDAGHTHNKGCKP
-428 ESNSKLTAECT
+428 ELFRH
-439 AEDMTYITSV
+439 SV
-449 TVDAKAGDI
+449 YEKA
-458 VNPRNDPDHMGIYSP
+458 
-473 KLEESTYIC
+473 
-482 DNRDHMA
+482 
-489 DPNKHTDACKLG
+489 
-501 STLRHYVY
+501 
-509 DGTQMQVEVQGD
+509 DGNVTIEGD
-521 GSTVINTVYS
+521 GSTTVNIYYTRKS
-531 RREYTLRFYYGCASN
+531 YTLRFYYGHAWN

-551 HYYVVGG
+551 RYYVVGG
-558 STYNFGNKDEKT
+558 STYNFGNKDEKG

-575 VSDYNDM
+575 ADSYNDM
-582 TLLERVKSVWGEVQV
+582 TLLEKVKGEWGEVQV

-606 ISEEHRAAYKLGTLP
+606 ISEEHRAAYTLGTLP
-621 EDGSYNSS
+621 EDGSYNSN
-629 QRKYYY
+629 QHKYYY

-642 GADISDLWPSEVFD
+642 GADISNLWPSEVF
-656 NVPLTDAEKVKHTSN
+656 NKVPLTDAEKEKHTLN
-671 GGSSHLDN
+671 GGLDHLKD

-728 YGDHSQVSFLAFFD
+728 YGDPGRVSFLAFFD
-742 NGANVKWSIPRQWI
+742 NGANVRWSIPRQWI

-763 LPGHEEDA
+763 LPGHENDE
-771 GVVPRTVD
+771 GVAARTVD
-779 GVPRYYMLYDTVFAN
+779 GVTRYYMLYDTVFAN
-794 DDNTTIGH
+794 DDNKDIEH
-802 QTDPPLPGFTCMRDK
+802 QTDPPLPGFTCMRNK
-817 TGGSEP
+817 TGGSER
-823 ETNEPLADGRESY
+823 EPNGTLADGRESY

-910 STMPAHNVALYAGWK
+910 STMPEHDISLYAKWEPVTYTVRLFKNREAMEPYQTTGDEGLVLWK
-925 PVQRTVKMFLS
+925 RTVNHGLV
-936 LADMREYQAK
+936 LDEI
-946 GDDAQVHYYTQ
+946 DDPI
-957 VVDHGSTLGE
+957 D
-967 IADPTDPSGHE
+967 DWSGHG
-978 YTFGGWFYEK
+978 YSFNGWFYLK
-988 SGKKVAL
+988 NGKKTAF
-995 TPTDTAVK
+995 TPEDTAVK
-1003 EDLLVYAEW
+1003 DDLLVYADW
-1012 SHLTAQPYLIHYV
+1012 GSHKAQPYLIHYV
-1025 LKETADAEWKALLGH
+1025 LKETADAEWRALLDD

-1068 GEGGGYHQQIA
+1068 GEGGGYHRQIA

-1122 TMEEDTPS
+1122 TMEEEP
-1130 NPTVNVFTFYYV
+1130 NVAAPTVNVFTFYYV
-1142 HAATVSYKVEYRY
+1142 HAAKVSYKVEYRY

-1165 STGTGS
+1165 STGTGV
-1171 VEKETSKAVVTERF
+1171 VEKETPKAVVTERF
-1185 AVVKDCVPDA
+1185 AVVKDYVPDA

-1201 LAVVRGEDGTYVGS
+1201 LAVVEDGKGGYVGS
-1215 PDNVVTFYYTKNIE
+1215 PDNVVTFYYTKNTR

-1247 VPQSEGSGTYSNYTE
+1247 EPQSVGPGTYSNYTE
-1262 STVYTEGIGQISATI
+1262 STVYTEGIGQIGATL
-1277 SITPQKFSGFTM
+1277 SITPQTFGGFTM
-1289 RDTAVVRWGNS
+1289 RSTASVRWGDS
-1300 SNTVPVNAGA
+1300 SDTVQVNAGA
-1310 FSLTVQKEGTELY
+1310 FSLTVRKEGTELY
-1323 VFYTRNTQNYVVRYL
+1323 VFYTRNTQSYVVRYL
-1338 RYGSNPHTT
+1338 RYGSDPHSTQPGDVLHAPVNGT
-1347 RPEDELAASKTS
+1347 
-1359 SGKYGAVVSEKAA
+1359 GKYGAVVTAA
-1372 TIEGYNCVSNL
+1372 AESIDGYHCVSNL

-1407 TVEYRVWAYGGGTLN
+1407 TVEYRVWAYNGGTLN
-1422 NTLEVVEGKNSFK
+1422 NTLEVVEGKNSFE
-1435 GATPAAKSGYT
+1435 GTTPAAKSGYT
-1446 FDGWYQNAECTIPVR
+1446 FVGWYQDAACTIPVG
-1461 EKGTMDD
+1461 EKGTVDD
-1468 ATGKLTPK
+1468 ATGKLKPE
-1476 RSELLPAP
+1476 RSKLLPAP

-1490 ARFKAVYGNVTIT
+1490 ARFKAVYGNVTIERKT
-1503 REATE
+1503 TE

-1520 LTSEDNPAYVVEV
+1520 LTSQADPTYIVEV
-1533 TVAKGGS
+1533 TVPKGGS
-1540 TTVYD
+1540 TTVHD
-1545 LPCGSYK
+1545 LPCGSYT

-1562 YADGA
+1562 YSDGA
-1567 QTVEIQQ
+1567 QTVEIERDQT
-1574 DKPKTVT
+1574 KTVT
-1581 FDGAAVKEKWLTGSS
+1581 FAGAAVKEKWLTGSS

>member
-73 DTDYQW
+73 GADYQW
-79 QIQLDGDWVN
+79 QIQLGGDWVN
-89 IYDATAATLT
+89 IYGATAATLT

-105 SPALEGGSAA
+105 SPALEKGSAM

-128 VRVTVSYDV
+128 VKVTVSYDV
-137 EADSADLNRQKD
+137 EADAAALNRQRD
-149 ELAQGMSAA
+149 ELTQETSAA

-163 TQRRSLRSGAPEY
+163 MPRRVSRSSAPEY
-176 INITVNYLDAVTG
+176 INVTVNYLDAVTG

-197 ATINGGKPYS
+197 ATIKSGEPYS

-215 LGYAPYWNP
+215 LGYAPYWSAEK
-224 GDPDTTDPGAA
+224 PDTTDPNTA
-235 TESAQSLT
+235 TVSAQSLA

-266 PYAVRYYFQN
+266 SYAVRYYFQN

-281 YTENVD
+281 YSENVD
-287 YYRQSSDLTGT
+287 YYRQDRALTGT
-298 IIANDDLKLDEDRAR
+298 IIANEALGLDEKQAR

-368 TPTRHGYR
+368 VPTRHGYR
-376 FAGWDKLG
+376 FAGWDKLDENG
-384 EDGKGDGKA
+384 VGDGKA
-393 DNPLPTTVPAEN
+393 DELPTTVPAEN

-411 WESAD
+411 WKSAD

-428 ESNSKLTAECT
+428 ESNSKPTAECT
-439 AEDMTYITSV
+439 AEDMTYIANV

-458 VNPRNDPDHMGIYSP
+458 VNPRSDPDHTGIYSP

-489 DPNKHTDACKLG
+489 DPTKHTDACKLG

-509 DGTQMQVEVQGD
+509 DSTQMQVEVQGD

-531 RREYTLRFYYGCASN
+531 RREYTLRFYYGHAWN
-546 DSGTP
+546 DNDTP

-575 VSDYNDM
+575 AGSYSDM
-582 TLLERVKSVWGEVQV
+582 TLLERVKGVWGEVQV
-597 PDGEDMSSL
+597 PDGADMSSL
-606 ISEEHRAAYKLGTLP
+606 ISEEHKKAYTLGTLQA
-621 EDGSYNSS
+621 EGDSYNSN

-656 NVPLTDAEKVKHTSN
+656 KAPLTEAEKVKHTSN
-671 GGSSHLDN
+671 GGSSHLEN

-693 EFNIKYTQDHSNS
+693 EFNIKYTQDNSNS

-728 YGDHSQVSFLAFFD
+728 YGDSDRVSFLAFFD
-742 NGANVKWSIPRQWI
+742 NGANVKWSIPIAWHYELYLPTLDNKETEGSVLKNGVYYTL
-756 YKLYVEV
+756 YKTVE
-763 LPGHEEDA
+763 
-771 GVVPRTVD
+771 T
-779 GVPRYYMLYDTVFAN
+779 N
-794 DDNTTIGH
+794 DNNEGIDH
-802 QTDPPLPGFTCMRDK
+802 QTCPPLPGFTAPASKDGTRIVHEEGM
-817 TGGSEP
+817 S
-823 ETNEPLADGRESY
+823 DGRLSI
-836 TANFYY
+836 
-842 NRNSYTLTAQ
+842 TAQ
-852 NYDEIIQYNDVLYQA
+852 YYYTRNEYKLTLQNHNQIETETVPYGD
-867 DLDRRMY
+867 DLDGWVDSTRVQ
-874 DLLLMPYPKPLEKY
+874 YPDTLERD
-888 AYELGGWYTS
+888 AYTFGGWYTTS
-898 PGCFPGS
+898 GHYEGS

-925 PVQRTVKMFLS
+925 PVQRTVKMFRS
-936 LADMREYQAK
+936 LADMREYQSN
-946 GDDAQVHYYTQ
+946 GDEALVHYTQ

-967 IADPTDPSGHE
+967 IADPTDPSGHG

-1025 LKETADAEWKALLGH
+1025 LKETADEEWRALLDK
-1040 ASLFSPE
+1040 ASLFSPK

-1068 GEGGGYHQQIA
+1068 GEGGGYHRQIA

-1106 SGFNT
+1106 SGFNS
-1111 GHYPTLASHSI
+1111 GYYPTLASHSI

-1142 HAATVSYKVEYRY
+1142 YAATVSYKVEYRY
-1155 HDTGELIESE
+1155 HDTGKLIESE
-1165 STGTGS
+1165 STGTGV
-1171 VEKETSKAVVTERF
+1171 VEKETPKAVVTERF

-1201 LAVVRGEDGTYVGS
+1201 LAVVEDGNGGYVGS

-1229 NAYYAIHYMLQNV
+1229 NAYYAVHYMLQNV
-1242 DAATD
+1242 DAVTD
-1247 VPQSEGSGTYSNYTE
+1247 VPSLRTDGTYANYTE
-1262 STVYTEGIGQISATI
+1262 STVYTEGIGQIGAPL

-1289 RDTAVVRWGNS
+1289 RDTASVRWGDS
-1300 SNTVPVNAGA
+1300 SDTVQVNAGA

-1323 VFYTRNTQNYVVRYL
+1323 VFYTRNTQSYVVRYL
-1338 RYGSNPHTT
+1338 RYGSDPHKPQPGDVLHAPVNGT
-1347 RPEDELAASKTS
+1347 
-1359 SGKYGAVVSEKAA
+1359 GKYGAVVTAA
-1372 TIEGYNCVSNL
+1372 AESIDGYHCVSTV

-1407 TVEYRVWAYGGGTLN
+1407 TVEYRVWSYGGGTLN
-1422 NTLEVVEGKNSFK
+1422 NTLEVVEEKNPFE
-1435 GATPAAKSGYT
+1435 GAMPTAKSGYT
-1446 FDGWYQNAECTIPVR
+1446 FDGWYQNAECTIPVG
-1461 EKGTMDD
+1461 EKGKVDTD
-1468 ATGKLTPK
+1468 TKKLMPE
-1476 RSELLPAP
+1476 RSKLLPAP

-1490 ARFKAVYGNVTIT
+1490 ARFKAVYGNVTIE
-1503 REATE
+1503 RKATE

-1533 TVAKGGS
+1533 TVPAGGS

-1567 QTVEIQQ
+1567 QTVTVEDSQT
-1574 DKPKTVT
+1574 KTVT
-1581 FDGAAVKEKWLTGSS
+1581 FAGTAVKEKWLTGSS

>member
-1 MKKCTNNRTMS
+1 MKKCINNRTMS

-115 VRCAVGGESASDA
+115 VRCAVGGESVSDA

-137 EADSADLNRQKD
+137 EADSADLNRQK
-149 ELAQGMSAA
+149 EALAQGMSAA

-163 TQRRSLRSGAPEY
+163 TQRRSLRSSAPEY
-176 INITVNYLDAVTG
+176 INITVNYLDAVTS

-197 ATINGGKPYS
+197 ATINGGDSYS
-207 QTVLSPTY
+207 QKVLSPTY
-215 LGYAPYWNP
+215 LGYAPYW
-224 GDPDTTDPGAA
+224 DPTDPATTDPGAA
-235 TESAQSLT
+235 TVSAQSLD
-243 LSVGADY
+243 LSVEAGY

-276 IHDDM
+276 INDDM

-287 YYRQSSDLTGT
+287 YYRRGSALTGT
-298 IIANDDLKLDEDRAR
+298 IIANDDLKLDEVRAR

-376 FAGWDKLG
+376 FVGWDKLNKKG
-384 EDGKGDGKA
+384 EGDGKV
-393 DNPLPTTVPAEN
+393 DELPTTVPAEN

-416 TTYTVVYWLKKP
+416 TTYTVVYWLKNAEGTEYDYMGSQKRSAVAGEVVSGDASWLTADSNICGLTEDGGHTHNEGCKP
-428 ESNSKLTAECT
+428 ELFRHSQYEKADEN
-439 AEDMTYITSV
+439 V
-449 TVDAKAGDI
+449 TI
-458 VNPRNDPDHMGIYSP
+458 
-473 KLEESTYIC
+473 E
-482 DNRDHMA
+482 
-489 DPNKHTDACKLG
+489 
-501 STLRHYVY
+501 
-509 DGTQMQVEVQGD
+509 GD
-521 GSTVINTVYS
+521 GSTTVNIYYTRKS
-531 RREYTLRFYYGCASN
+531 YTLRFYYGHAWN

-551 HYYVVGG
+551 RYYVVGG
-558 STYNFGNKDEKT
+558 STYNFGNIA
-570 HPCPD
+570 HQCPD

-582 TLLERVKSVWGEVQV
+582 TLLERVKGEWGEVQV

-606 ISEEHRAAYKLGTLP
+606 ISEEHRAAYTLGTLP
-621 EDGSYNSS
+621 EDGSYNSN
-629 QRKYYY
+629 QHKYYY

-642 GADISDLWPSEVFD
+642 GADISDLWPSEVF
-656 NVPLTDAEKVKHTSN
+656 NKVPLTDAEKATHTSN
-671 GGSSHLDN
+671 GGSGHLDN

-693 EFNIKYTQDHSNS
+693 EFNIKYTQDNSNS

-742 NGANVKWSIPRQWI
+742 NGANVRWSIPRQWI

-763 LPGHEEDA
+763 LPGHEEDE
-771 GVVPRTVD
+771 GVAARTVD
-779 GVPRYYMLYDTVFAN
+779 GVTRYYMLYDTVFAN
-794 DDNTTIGH
+794 DDNKDIEH

-910 STMPAHNVALYAGWK
+910 STMPEHDISLYAKWE
-925 PVQRTVKMFLS
+925 PVTYTVRLFKNRK
-936 LADMREYQAK
+936 DMETYQTTGNEAL
-946 GDDAQVHYYTQ
+946 VYHTQ

-967 IADPTDPSGHE
+967 IADPIDPSGHE

-1003 EDLLVYAEW
+1003 ENLLVYAEW

-1025 LKETADAEWKALLGH
+1025 LKETADEEWKALLDD

-1068 GEGGGYHQQIA
+1068 GEGGGYHRQIA

-1142 HAATVSYKVEYRY
+1142 HAAKVSYKVQYRY
-1155 HDTGELIESE
+1155 HDTGKLIESDA
-1165 STGTGS
+1165 TGTGS

-1185 AVVKDCVPDA
+1185 AVVKDYVPDA

-1201 LAVVRGEDGTYVGS
+1201 LAVVEDGNGGYMGS

-1229 NAYYAIHYMLQNV
+1229 NAYYAVHYMLQNV

-1247 VPQSEGSGTYSNYTE
+1247 EPQSEGSGTYANYTE
-1262 STVYTEGIGQISATI
+1262 STVYTEGIGQIGATI
-1277 SITPQKFSGFTM
+1277 SITPQEFSGFTM
-1289 RDTAVVRWGNS
+1289 RSTASVRCGGSSDTVQ
-1300 SNTVPVNAGA
+1300 VNDAGA

-1338 RYGSNPHTT
+1338 RYGSDPHTT
-1347 RPEDELAASKTS
+1347 RPEDELAASKTD
-1359 SGKYGAVVSEKAA
+1359 SGKYGAVVTA
-1372 TIEGYNCVSNL
+1372 TAESIDGYHCVSNL

-1422 NTLEVVEGKNSFK
+1422 NTLEVVEEKNPFK

-1446 FDGWYQNAECTIPVR
+1446 FVGWYQDAACTIPVG
-1461 EKGTMDD
+1461 EKGTVD
-1468 ATGKLTPK
+1468 ATGKLTPE

-1490 ARFKAVYGNVTIT
+1490 ARFKAVYGNVTIE
-1503 REATE
+1503 RKATE

-1533 TVAKGGS
+1533 TVPKGGS

-1567 QTVEIQQ
+1567 QTVTVEDSQT
-1574 DKPKTVT
+1574 KTVT
-1581 FDGAAVKEKWLTGSS
+1581 FAGAAVKEKWLTGSS

>member
-149 ELAQGMSAA
+149 ELTQGMSAAA

-163 TQRRSLRSGAPEY
+163 TQRRSPRSGTPEY
-176 INITVNYLDAVTG
+176 INVTVNYLDAVTG

-197 ATINGGKPYS
+197 ATIKGGELYS

-215 LGYAPYWNP
+215 LGYAPYWYP
-224 GDPDTTDPGAA
+224 DDPDTTDPNTA
-235 TESAQSLT
+235 TVSAQSLA
-243 LSVGADY
+243 LSVGAGY

-287 YYRQSSDLTGT
+287 YYRRGSALTGT
-298 IIANDDLKLDEDRAR
+298 IIANDDLKLGEEQAR

-376 FAGWDKLG
+376 FAGWDKLNEKG
-384 EDGKGDGKA
+384 EGDGKV
-393 DNPLPTTVPAEN
+393 DELPTTVPAEN

-416 TTYTVVYWLKKP
+416 TTYTVVYWLKNAEGTEYDYMGSQKRSAVAGEVVSGDASWLTADSYICGLTEDAGHTHNEGCKP
-428 ESNSKLTAECT
+428 ELFRHSQYEKADEN
-439 AEDMTYITSV
+439 V
-449 TVDAKAGDI
+449 TI
-458 VNPRNDPDHMGIYSP
+458 
-473 KLEESTYIC
+473 E
-482 DNRDHMA
+482 
-489 DPNKHTDACKLG
+489 
-501 STLRHYVY
+501 
-509 DGTQMQVEVQGD
+509 GD
-521 GSTVINTVYS
+521 GSTTVNIYYTRKS
-531 RREYTLRFYYGCASN
+531 YTLRFYYGHAWN

-551 HYYVVGG
+551 RYYVVGG
-558 STYNFGNKDEKT
+558 STYNFGNIA
-570 HPCPD
+570 HQCPD

-582 TLLERVKSVWGEVQV
+582 TLLERVKGEWGEVQV

-606 ISEEHRAAYKLGTLP
+606 ISEEHRAAYTLGTLP
-621 EDGSYNSS
+621 EDGSYNSN
-629 QRKYYY
+629 QHKYYY

-642 GADISDLWPSEVFD
+642 GADISDRWPSEVFD
-656 NVPLTDAEKVKHTSN
+656 RVPLTDAEKVKHTSN
-671 GGSSHLDN
+671 GGASHLDN

-693 EFNIKYTQDHSNS
+693 EFNIKYTRDNSNS

-728 YGDHSQVSFLAFFD
+728 YGDPNRVSFLAFFD

-763 LPGHEEDA
+763 LPGHEEDE
-771 GVVPRTVD
+771 GVAARTVD
-779 GVPRYYMLYDTVFAN
+779 GVTRYYMLYDTVFAN

-817 TGGSEP
+817 VGGSEP

-910 STMPAHNVALYAGWK
+910 STMPEHDISLYAKWE
-925 PVQRTVKMFLS
+925 PVTYTVRLFKNRK
-936 LADMREYQAK
+936 DMETYQTT
-946 GDDAQVHYYTQ
+946 GDEALVHYTQ

-1025 LKETADAEWKALLGH
+1025 LKETADEEWKALLDE
-1040 ASLFSPE
+1040 ASLYSPE

-1068 GEGGGYHQQIA
+1068 GEGGGYHRQIA

-1106 SGFNT
+1106 SDFNT

-1142 HAATVSYKVEYRY
+1142 HAAKVSYKVEYRY
-1155 HDTGELIESE
+1155 HDTGKLIESDA
-1165 STGTGS
+1165 TGTGS
-1171 VEKETSKAVVTERF
+1171 VAKSTSKAVVTERF
-1185 AVVKDCVPDA
+1185 AVVKDYVPDA

-1201 LAVVRGEDGTYVGS
+1201 LAVVEDGKGGYVGS

-1229 NAYYAIHYMLQNV
+1229 NAYYAVHYMLQNV

-1247 VPQSEGSGTYSNYTE
+1247 ELSLKQDGTYANYTE
-1262 STVYTEGIGQISATI
+1262 STVYTEGISEIGATI

-1289 RDTAVVRWGNS
+1289 RDTAVVRWGTDDANRREDTLE
-1300 SNTVPVNAGA
+1300 NGTFTFKVRD
-1310 FSLTVQKEGTELY
+1310 EGTELF
-1323 VFYTRNTQNYVVRYL
+1323 VFYTRNTQTYTTYYL
-1338 RYGSNPHTT
+1338 RYGSDPHSTQPGDVLHEPVSGT
-1347 RPEDELAASKTS
+1347 
-1359 SGKYGAVVSEKAA
+1359 GKYGAVVTAA
-1372 TIEGYNCVSNL
+1372 AKSIDGYNCVSNL

-1407 TVEYRVWAYGGGTLN
+1407 TVEYRVWAYNGGTLD

-1446 FDGWYQNAECTIPVR
+1446 FVGWYQDAACTIPVG
-1461 EKGTMDD
+1461 EKGTVD
-1468 ATGKLTPK
+1468 ATGKLTPE

-1503 REATE
+1503 REARE
-1508 DESNGVGTYVYR
+1508 DESNGDGTYVYR
-1520 LTSEDNPAYVVEV
+1520 LTSQADPTYIVEV
-1533 TVAKGGS
+1533 TVPKGGS

-1567 QTVEIQQ
+1567 QTVTVKDGKTE
-1574 DKPKTVT
+1574 TVT
-1581 FDGAAVKEKWLTGSS
+1581 FDRDAVKEKWLTGSS

>member
-105 SPALEGGSAA
+105 SPALEKGSAA
-115 VRCAVGGESASDA
+115 VRCAVGGESVSDA

-137 EADSADLNRQKD
+137 EADSADLNRQRD
-149 ELAQGMSAA
+149 ELTQETSAA

-163 TQRRSLRSGAPEY
+163 TPRRASRSSAPEY
-176 INITVNYLDAVTG
+176 INVTVNYLDAVTG

-197 ATINGGKPYS
+197 ATIKSGEPYS
-207 QTVLSPTY
+207 QPVLSPTY
-215 LGYAPYWNP
+215 LGYAPYW
-224 GDPDTTDPGAA
+224 DPDDPATTDPGAA
-235 TESAQSLT
+235 TESAQSLA

-287 YYRQSSDLTGT
+287 YYRQSRALTGT
-298 IIANDDLKLDEDRAR
+298 IIANDDLKLGEDQAS

-376 FAGWDKLG
+376 FAGWDKLNEKG
-384 EDGKGDGKA
+384 EGDGKV
-393 DNPLPTTVPAEN
+393 DELPTTVPAEN

-416 TTYTVVYWLKKP
+416 TTYTVVYWLKNAEGTEYDYMGSQKRSAVAGEVVSGDASWLKADSYICGLTEDGGHTHNEGCKP
-428 ESNSKLTAECT
+428 ELFRHSQYEKADEN
-439 AEDMTYITSV
+439 V
-449 TVDAKAGDI
+449 TI
-458 VNPRNDPDHMGIYSP
+458 
-473 KLEESTYIC
+473 E
-482 DNRDHMA
+482 
-489 DPNKHTDACKLG
+489 
-501 STLRHYVY
+501 
-509 DGTQMQVEVQGD
+509 GD
-521 GSTVINTVYS
+521 GSTTVNIYYTRKS
-531 RREYTLRFYYGCASN
+531 YTLRFYYGHAWN

-551 HYYVVGG
+551 RYYVVGG
-558 STYNFGNKDEKT
+558 STYNFGNIA
-570 HPCPD
+570 HQCPD
-575 VSDYNDM
+575 AGSYSDM
-582 TLLERVKSVWGEVQV
+582 TLLERVKGEWGEVQV

-606 ISEEHRAAYKLGTLP
+606 ISEEHRAAYTLGTLP
-621 EDGSYNSS
+621 EDGSYNSN
-629 QRKYYY
+629 QHKYYY

-642 GADISDLWPSEVFD
+642 GADISDLWPSEVF
-656 NVPLTDAEKVKHTSN
+656 NKVPLTDAEKATHTSN
-671 GGSSHLDN
+671 GGSGHLDN

-693 EFNIKYTQDHSNS
+693 EFNIKYTQDNSNS

-728 YGDHSQVSFLAFFD
+728 YGDSDRVSFLAFFD

-817 TGGSEP
+817 VGGSEP

-910 STMPAHNVALYAGWK
+910 STMPEHDISLYAKWE
-925 PVQRTVKMFLS
+925 PVTYTVRLFKNRK
-936 LADMREYQAK
+936 DMETYQTTGK
-946 GDDAQVHYYTQ
+946 EELVYHTQ

-967 IADPTDPSGHE
+967 IADPIDPSGHE

-1012 SHLTAQPYLIHYV
+1012 SYLTAQPYLIHYV
-1025 LKETADAEWKALLGH
+1025 LKETADEGWKALLDD

-1068 GEGGGYHQQIA
+1068 GEGGGYHRQIA

-1106 SGFNT
+1106 SGFNS
-1111 GHYPTLASHSI
+1111 GYYPTLASHSI

-1155 HDTGELIESE
+1155 HGTGELIESDA
-1165 STGTGS
+1165 TGGTGV

-1185 AVVKDCVPDA
+1185 AVVKDYVPDA

-1201 LAVVRGEDGTYVGS
+1201 LAVVEDGSGGYVGS
-1215 PDNVVTFYYTKNIE
+1215 PDNVVTFYYTKNIG
-1229 NAYYAIHYMLQNV
+1229 NAYYAVHYMLQNV

-1247 VPQSEGSGTYSNYTE
+1247 EPQSEGSGTYSNYTE
-1262 STVYTEGIGQISATI
+1262 STVYTEGIGEIGADI
-1277 SITPQKFSGFTM
+1277 NVTPQKFSGFTM
-1289 RDTAVVRWGNS
+1289 RSTASVRWGDS
-1300 SNTVPVNAGA
+1300 SDTVQVNAGA

-1323 VFYTRNTQNYVVRYL
+1323 VFYTRNTQSYVVRYL
-1338 RYGSNPHTT
+1338 RYGSDPHSTQPGDVLHAPVSGT
-1347 RPEDELAASKTS
+1347 
-1359 SGKYGAVVSEKAA
+1359 GKYGAVVTAA
-1372 TIEGYNCVSNL
+1372 AESIDGYNCVSNL

-1422 NTLEVVEGKNSFK
+1422 NTLEVVEERNSFE
-1435 GATPAAKSGYT
+1435 GATPTAKSGYT
-1446 FDGWYQNAECTIPVR
+1446 FVEWYQDAACTIPVG
-1461 EKGTMDD
+1461 EKGTVDD
-1468 ATGKLTPK
+1468 ATGKLTPE

-1490 ARFKAVYGNVTIT
+1490 ARFKAVYGNVTIE
-1503 REATE
+1503 RKATE
-1508 DESNGVGTYVYR
+1508 DESNGNGTYVYR
-1520 LTSEDNPAYVVEV
+1520 LTSKDNPAYVVEV
-1533 TVAKGGS
+1533 TVPKGGS

-1545 LPCGSYK
+1545 LPCGDYT

-1567 QTVEIQQ
+1567 QTVTVEDSQT
-1574 DKPKTVT
+1574 KTVT
-1581 FDGAAVKEKWLTGSS
+1581 FDRAAVKEKWLTGSS
-1596 DAVVNRREA
+1596 AAVVNRKGD

>member
-49 GAKTTQVTLP
+49 GTKTAQVTLP
-59 QSGRVTLEAASETG
+59 QSGRVTMEAASETG
-73 DTDYQW
+73 ETDYQW

-105 SPALEGGSAA
+105 SPALEKGSAM
-115 VRCAVGGESASDA
+115 VRCAVGGESVSDA

-137 EADSADLNRQKD
+137 EADAAALNRQRD
-149 ELAQGMSAA
+149 ELTQETSAAA

-163 TQRRSLRSGAPEY
+163 TQRRASRSSAPEY
-176 INITVNYLDAVTG
+176 INVTVNYLDAVTK

-197 ATINGGKPYS
+197 ATIKSGEPYS

-224 GDPDTTDPGAA
+224 TDPATTDPGAA
-235 TESAQSLT
+235 TESAQSLA
-243 LSVGADY
+243 LSVGAGY

-266 PYAVRYYFQN
+266 SYAVRYYFQN

-281 YTENVD
+281 YSENVD
-287 YYRQSSDLTGT
+287 YYRRGSALTGT
-298 IIANDDLKLDEDRAR
+298 IIANEALGLGEEQTR

-368 TPTRHGYR
+368 TPTRHGYL
-376 FAGWDKLG
+376 FAGWDKLDENG
-384 EDGKGDGKA
+384 EGDGKA
-393 DNPLPTTVPAEN
+393 ETTLPTTVPAEN

-411 WESAD
+411 WKSAD
-416 TTYTVVYWLKKP
+416 TTYTAVYWLKKP

-439 AEDMTYITSV
+439 AKDMTYIANV
-449 TVDAKAGDI
+449 TVAAKAGDI
-458 VNPRNDPDHMGIYSP
+458 VNPRSDPDHTGIYSP

-489 DPNKHTDACKLG
+489 DPSQHTDACKLG

-509 DGTQMQVEVQGD
+509 DSTQMQVEVQGD

-531 RREYTLRFYYGCASN
+531 RREYTLRFYYGHAWN
-546 DSGTP
+546 DKGTP
-551 HYYVVGG
+551 RYYVVGG
-558 STYNFGNKDEKT
+558 STYNFGNKDEKG

-575 VSDYNDM
+575 AGSYSDM
-582 TLLERVKSVWGEVQV
+582 TLLEKVKGEWGEVQV

-606 ISEEHRAAYKLGTLP
+606 ISEEHKKAYRLGTLP
-621 EDGSYNSS
+621 ENGSYNSN
-629 QRKYYY
+629 QHKYYY

-656 NVPLTDAEKVKHTSN
+656 RVPLTEAEKATHTLN

-742 NGANVKWSIPRQWI
+742 NGANVKWSIPIAWHYELYLPTLDNKETEGSVLKNGVYYTL
-756 YKLYVEV
+756 YKTVE
-763 LPGHEEDA
+763 
-771 GVVPRTVD
+771 T
-779 GVPRYYMLYDTVFAN
+779 N
-794 DDNTTIGH
+794 DNNEGIDH
-802 QTDPPLPGFTCMRDK
+802 QTCPPLPGFTAPASKDGTRIVHEEGM
-817 TGGSEP
+817 S
-823 ETNEPLADGRESY
+823 DGRLSI
-836 TANFYY
+836 
-842 NRNSYTLTAQ
+842 TAQ
-852 NYDEIIQYNDVLYQA
+852 YYYTRNEYKLTLQNHNQIETETLLYGD
-867 DLDRRMY
+867 DLDGWVDSTRVQ
-874 DLLLMPYPKPLEKY
+874 YPDTLERD
-888 AYELGGWYTS
+888 AYTFGGWYTS
-898 PGCFPGS
+898 SGHYEGS
-905 EYVPG
+905 EYVRG

-936 LADMREYQAK
+936 LADMREYQSN
-946 GDDAQVHYYTQ
+946 GDEALVHYTQ

-967 IADPTDPSGHE
+967 IADPTDPSEHG

-988 SGKKVAL
+988 SGKKTAF

-1003 EDLLVYAEW
+1003 DDLLVYADW
-1012 SHLTAQPYLIHYV
+1012 GSHKAQPYLIHYV
-1025 LKETADAEWKALLGH
+1025 LKETADEEWRPLLDK
-1040 ASLFSPE
+1040 ASLYSPQ

-1068 GEGGGYHQQIA
+1068 GEGGGYHRQIA
-1079 ADSRGYANQGSTRTF
+1079 GDTRGYANQGSTRTF

-1106 SGFNT
+1106 SDFNNS
-1111 GHYPTLASHSI
+1111 GYYPTLASHSI
-1122 TMEEDTPS
+1122 TMGEEP
-1130 NPTVNVFTFYYV
+1130 NVAAPTVNVFTFYYV
-1142 HAATVSYKVEYRY
+1142 HAAKVSYKVEYRY

-1171 VEKETSKAVVTERF
+1171 VAKSTSKAVVTERF

-1201 LAVVRGEDGTYVGS
+1201 LAVVEDGSGGYVGS

-1242 DAATD
+1242 DADTD
-1247 VPQSEGSGTYSNYTE
+1247 VP
-1262 STVYTEGIGQISATI
+1262 
-1277 SITPQKFSGFTM
+1277 
-1289 RDTAVVRWGNS
+1289 
-1300 SNTVPVNAGA
+1300 
-1310 FSLTVQKEGTELY
+1310 
-1323 VFYTRNTQNYVVRYL
+1323 L
-1338 RYGSNPHTT
+1338 RYNYDK
-1347 RPEDELAASKTS
+1347 PEKPRISRVFGYLARFFILFQTEKS
-1359 SGKYGAVVSEKAA
+1359 S
-1372 TIEGYNCVSNL
+1372 
-1383 SQSIVLRPDN
+1383 R
-1393 SQNEIIFYYEPLQY
+1393 
-1407 TVEYRVWAYGGGTLN
+1407 
-1422 NTLEVVEGKNSFK
+1422 EVVIS
-1435 GATPAAKSGYT
+1435 
-1446 FDGWYQNAECTIPVR
+1446 
-1461 EKGTMDD
+1461 
-1468 ATGKLTPK
+1468 
-1476 RSELLPAP
+1476 
-1484 QTNVFY
+1484 
-1490 ARFKAVYGNVTIT
+1490 
-1503 REATE
+1503 
-1508 DESNGVGTYVYR
+1508 
-1520 LTSEDNPAYVVEV
+1520 
-1533 TVAKGGS
+1533 
-1540 TTVYD
+1540 
-1545 LPCGSYK
+1545 
-1552 VEQVNSWSWR
+1552 
-1562 YADGA
+1562 
-1567 QTVEIQQ
+1567 
-1574 DKPKTVT
+1574 
-1581 FDGAAVKEKWLTGSS
+1581 
-1596 DAVVNRREA
+1596 

>member
-1 MKKCTNNRTMS
+1 MKKCINNRTMS

-115 VRCAVGGESASDA
+115 VRCAVGGESVSDA

-137 EADSADLNRQKD
+137 EADAADLNRQK
-149 ELAQGMSAA
+149 EALAQEMSAA

-176 INITVNYLDAVTG
+176 INITVNYLDAVTS

-197 ATINGGKPYS
+197 ATIDGGKPYS
-207 QTVLSPTY
+207 QKVLSPTY

-224 GDPDTTDPGAA
+224 TDPATTDPGTA
-235 TESAQSLT
+235 TESAQSLA

-250 TGETYTVNV
+250 TEATYTVNV
-259 YYKAIAV
+259 YYKAIEV

-276 IHDDM
+276 INDDM

-287 YYRQSSDLTGT
+287 YYRQDRDLTGT
-298 IIANDDLKLDEDRAR
+298 IIANDDLKLDEEQAR

-368 TPTRHGYR
+368 TPTRHGYS

-393 DNPLPTTVPAEN
+393 ETLPTTVPAEN

-428 ESNSKLTAECT
+428 ESNSKPAADCT
-439 AEDMTYITSV
+439 AKDMTYIANV

-458 VNPRNDPDHMGIYSP
+458 VNPRNDPNHMGIYSP

-509 DGTQMQVEVQGD
+509 ESTQMQVEVQGD

-531 RREYTLRFYYGCASN
+531 RREYTLRFYYGHAWN
-546 DSGTP
+546 DNGTP
-551 HYYVVGG
+551 RYYVVGG
-558 STYNFGNKDEKT
+558 STYNFGNIA
-570 HPCPD
+570 HQCPD
-575 VSDYNDM
+575 VDSYNDM
-582 TLLERVKSVWGEVQV
+582 TLLERVKGVWGEVQV

-621 EDGSYNSS
+621 EDGSYNSN

-656 NVPLTDAEKVKHTSN
+656 KVPLTDAEKATHTSN
-671 GGSSHLDN
+671 GGSGHLDN

-742 NGANVKWSIPRQWI
+742 NGANVSWSIPIAWHYELYLPTLHNEYTEGSVLKNGVYYTL
-756 YKLYVEV
+756 YKTVE
-763 LPGHEEDA
+763 
-771 GVVPRTVD
+771 
-779 GVPRYYMLYDTVFAN
+779 AN
-794 DDNTTIGH
+794 DNNYDIGQ
-802 QTDPPLPGFTCMRDK
+802 QTCPPLPGFTAPASKDGTKIVHEEGM
-817 TGGSEP
+817 S
-823 ETNEPLADGRESY
+823 DGRPSI
-836 TANFYY
+836 
-842 NRNSYTLTAQ
+842 TAQ
-852 NYDEIIQYNDVLYQA
+852 YYYTRNEYKLTLQNHNQIETETVPYGD
-867 DLDRRMY
+867 DLDGRV
-874 DLLLMPYPKPLEKY
+874 PPPTPEEYPDTLERD
-888 AYELGGWYTS
+888 AYTFSGWYTS
-898 PGCFPGS
+898 SGHYEGS
-905 EYVPG
+905 EYVRG

-936 LADMREYQAK
+936 LADMREYQSN
-946 GDDAQVHYYTQ
+946 GDEALVHYTQ

-967 IADPTDPSGHE
+967 IADPTDPSGHG

-1003 EDLLVYAEW
+1003 EDLLVYADW
-1012 SHLTAQPYLIHYV
+1012 GSHKAQPYLIHYV
-1025 LKETADAEWKALLGH
+1025 LKETADAEWRALLDD

-1068 GEGGGYHQQIA
+1068 GEDGGYHRQIA

-1106 SGFNT
+1106 SDFNNS
-1111 GHYPTLASHSI
+1111 GYYPTLASHSI
-1122 TMEEDTPS
+1122 TMGEEP
-1130 NPTVNVFTFYYV
+1130 NVAAPTVNVFTFYYV
-1142 HAATVSYKVEYRY
+1142 HAAEVSYKVEYRY
-1155 HDTGELIESE
+1155 HGTGELIESA
-1165 STGTGS
+1165 TADGTGF
-1171 VEKETSKAVVTERF
+1171 VEKKTSKAVVTERF
-1185 AVVKDCVPDA
+1185 AVVEDYVPDA

-1201 LAVVRGEDGTYVGS
+1201 LAVVEDGNGGYMGS
-1215 PDNVVTFYYTKNIE
+1215 PDNVVTFYYTKNTG
-1229 NAYYAIHYMLQNV
+1229 NAYYAVHYMLQNV

-1247 VPQSEGSGTYSNYTE
+1247 EPQSEGSGTYSNYTE
-1262 STVYTEGIGQISATI
+1262 STVYTEGIGQIGATL

-1289 RDTAVVRWGNS
+1289 RDTASVRCGGS
-1300 SNTVPVNAGA
+1300 SDTVQVNDAGA

-1323 VFYTRNTQNYVVRYL
+1323 VFYTRNTQNYTTYYL
-1338 RYGSNPHTT
+1338 RYGADINKLTAG
-1347 RPEDELAASKTS
+1347 DELAASKTG
-1359 SGKYGAVVSEKAA
+1359 SGKYGAVVTA
-1372 TIEGYNCVSNL
+1372 TAKSIEGYNCVSNL
-1383 SQSIVLRPDN
+1383 SQSIVLRPDDK
-1393 SQNEIIFYYEPLQY
+1393 QNYIIFYYEPLQY

-1422 NTLEVVEGKNSFK
+1422 NTLEVVEEKKSFK

-1446 FDGWYQNAECTIPVR
+1446 FDGWYQNAECTIPVG
-1461 EKGTMDD
+1461 EKGTMD

-1490 ARFKAVYGNVTIT
+1490 ARFKAVYGNVTIE
-1503 REATE
+1503 RKATE
-1508 DESNGVGTYVYR
+1508 DEGNGDGTYVYR
-1520 LTSEDNPAYVVEV
+1520 LTSKDNPAYVVEV
-1533 TVAKGGS
+1533 TVPAGGS

-1545 LPCGSYK
+1545 LPCGSYT

-1562 YADGA
+1562 YSDRE
-1567 QTVEIQQ
+1567 QTVEIEK
-1574 DKPKTVT
+1574 DKTKTVK
-1581 FDGAAVKEKWLTGSS
+1581 FDGAAVKKKWLTGSS

>member
-79 QIQLDGDWVN
+79 HIQLDGDWVN

-115 VRCAVGGESASDA
+115 VRCAVGGESVSDA

-137 EADSADLNRQKD
+137 EADAAALNRQRD

-176 INITVNYLDAVTG
+176 INVTVNYLDAVTS

-207 QTVLSPTY
+207 QKVLSPTY

-224 GDPDTTDPGAA
+224 DDPDTTDPGTA
-235 TESAQSLT
+235 TVSAQSLA
-243 LSVGADY
+243 LSVGETY

-266 PYAVRYYFQN
+266 PYAVRYYFQDIN
-276 IHDDM
+276 DDM

-287 YYRQSSDLTGT
+287 YYRRGSALTGT
-298 IIANDDLKLDEDRAR
+298 IIANDDLKLGEDQAR

-376 FAGWDKLG
+376 FVGWDKLG
-384 EDGKGDGKA
+384 EDGKGDSKA
-393 DNPLPTTVPAEN
+393 DALPSTVPAEN

-416 TTYTVVYWLKKP
+416 TTYTVVYWLKNAEGTEYDYMGSQKRSAVAGQVVFGDASWLTADSYICGLTEDGGHTHNKGCKP
-428 ESNSKLTAECT
+428 ELFRHSQYEKADEN
-439 AEDMTYITSV
+439 V
-449 TVDAKAGDI
+449 TI
-458 VNPRNDPDHMGIYSP
+458 
-473 KLEESTYIC
+473 E
-482 DNRDHMA
+482 
-489 DPNKHTDACKLG
+489 
-501 STLRHYVY
+501 
-509 DGTQMQVEVQGD
+509 GD
-521 GSTVINTVYS
+521 GSTTVNIYYTRKS
-531 RREYTLRFYYGCASN
+531 YTLRFYYAKEYVSAN
-546 DSGTP
+546 DTVNSPANPSDTP
-551 HYYVVGG
+551 VYSVVGG
-558 STYNFGNKDEKT
+558 STRPFGFYQETGVCARPQKDGKTVNDVESLLYNVRSGD
-570 HPCPD
+570 
-575 VSDYNDM
+575 
-582 TLLERVKSVWGEVQV
+582 WGEVAELPTIQQPTGTAYTYTLGTY
-597 PDGEDMSSL
+597 PDG
-606 ISEEHRAAYKLGTLP
+606 G
-621 EDGSYNSS
+621 GYNAKGD
-629 QRKYYY
+629 RFHY
-635 LEFTAPY
+635 LEFTVPY
-642 GADISDLWPSEVFD
+642 GTDLLHLWPSEVF
-656 NVPLTDAEKVKHTSN
+656 NKVPLTDAEKVKHTSN

-693 EFNIKYTQDHSNS
+693 EYNVKYTQEKINS
-706 TIKCYYPLLDDTL
+706 TIKCLYPVLNDDL
-719 LYDESRIST
+719 LYAEKLIGQWGDAST
-728 YGDHSQVSFLAFFD
+728 VNFLGFFD
-742 NGANVKWSIPRQWI
+742 NGANVSWSIPRQWI

-763 LPGHEEDA
+763 LPGHEEDE
-771 GVVPRTVD
+771 GVAERTVD
-779 GVPRYYMLYDTVFAN
+779 GVTRYYMLYDTVFAN
-794 DDNTTIGH
+794 DDNKTIKD

-817 TGGSEP
+817 AGGSEP
-823 ETNEPLADGRESY
+823 EQNGTLADGRESY

-842 NRNSYTLTAQ
+842 NRNSYTLTAH
-852 NYDEIIQYNDVLYQA
+852 NYDEINTYDNIPYQGS
-867 DLDRRMY
+867 LDDWMNI
-874 DLLLMPYPKPLEKY
+874 LLLMPYPKPLEKY
-888 AYELGGWYTS
+888 AYTLGGWYTS

-905 EYVPG
+905 EYVSG
-910 STMPAHNVALYAGWK
+910 STMPEHDISLYAKWE
-925 PVQRTVKMFLS
+925 PVTYTVRLFKNREDMETYQRTGDEGLVWKKETVNHG
-936 LADMREYQAK
+936 LAMD
-946 GDDAQVHYYTQ
+946 
-957 VVDHGSTLGE
+957 E
-967 IADPTDPSGHE
+967 IDDPTDNWSGHG
-978 YTFGGWFYEK
+978 YSFNGWFYLK
-988 SGKKVAL
+988 NGKKTAF

-1003 EDLLVYAEW
+1003 EDLLVYADW
-1012 SHLTAQPYLIHYV
+1012 GSHKAQPYLIHYV
-1025 LKETADAEWKALLGH
+1025 LKETADKEWKALLGD

-1068 GEGGGYHQQIA
+1068 GEGGGYHRQIA
-1079 ADSRGYANQGSTRTF
+1079 GDTRGYANQGSTRTF

-1106 SGFNT
+1106 SDFNS
-1111 GHYPTLASHSI
+1111 GYYPTLASHSI
-1122 TMEEDTPS
+1122 TMGEEP
-1130 NPTVNVFTFYYV
+1130 NVAAPTVNVFTFYYV
-1142 HAATVSYKVEYRY
+1142 HAAEVSYKVEYRY
-1155 HDTGELIESE
+1155 HGTGELIESE

-1171 VEKETSKAVVTERF
+1171 VAKSTSKAVVTERF
-1185 AVVKDCVPDA
+1185 AVVKDHVPDA

-1201 LAVVRGEDGTYVGS
+1201 LAVVEDGKGGYVDS
-1215 PDNVVTFYYTKNIE
+1215 PDNVVTFYYTNNTG

-1247 VPQSEGSGTYSNYTE
+1247 EPQRVGPGIYSNYTE
-1262 STVYTEGIGQISATI
+1262 SNVYTEGISEIGA
-1277 SITPQKFSGFTM
+1277 SIKVTPQKFSGFTM
-1289 RDTAVVRWGNS
+1289 RDTAVVRWGTDDANRREDTLE
-1300 SNTVPVNAGA
+1300 NGTFTFKVRD
-1310 FSLTVQKEGTELY
+1310 EGTELF

-1338 RYGSNPHTT
+1338 RYGSDPHSTQQG
-1347 RPEDELAASKTS
+1347 DVLHADASGT
-1359 SGKYGAVVSEKAA
+1359 GKYGAVVTAA
-1372 TIEGYNCVSNL
+1372 AESIDGYHCVSTV
-1383 SQSIVLRPDN
+1383 SQSIVLRPDDR
-1393 SQNEIIFYYEPLQY
+1393 QNEIIFYYEPLQY
-1407 TVEYRVWAYGGGTLN
+1407 TVEYRVWAYNGGTLN
-1422 NTLEVVEGKNSFK
+1422 NTLEVVVVGDNAFRGSVP
-1435 GATPAAKSGYT
+1435 TAKSGYT
-1446 FDGWYQNAECTIPVR
+1446 FVGWYQDAECTIPVR
-1461 EKGTMDD
+1461 EKGTVDG
-1468 ATGKLTPK
+1468 ATGKLTPERGK
-1476 RSELLPAP
+1476 LTPAP

-1503 REATE
+1503 REARE
-1508 DESNGVGTYVYR
+1508 DESNGDGTYVYR
-1520 LTSEDNPAYVVEV
+1520 LTSKDNPAYVVEV
-1533 TVAKGGS
+1533 TVPKGGS

-1562 YADGA
+1562 YSDRE
-1567 QTVEIQQ
+1567 QTVEIEK
-1574 DKPKTVT
+1574 DETKTVK
-1581 FDGAAVKEKWLTGSS
+1581 FDGAAVKKKWLTGSS
-1596 DAVVNRREA
+1596 DAVVNRKGD

>member
-1 MKKCTNNRTMS
+1 MKKCTNNRTMG

-105 SPALEGGSAA
+105 SPALEKGSAM
-115 VRCAVGGESASDA
+115 VRCTVGGESVSDA

-137 EADSADLNRQKD
+137 EADSADLNRQK
-149 ELAQGMSAA
+149 EALAQGMSAA

-163 TQRRSLRSGAPEY
+163 TQRRASRSGAPEY
-176 INITVNYLDAVTG
+176 INVTVNYLDAVTS

-197 ATINGGKPYS
+197 ATIKGGELYS

-224 GDPDTTDPGAA
+224 TDPDTTDPGAA
-235 TESAQSLT
+235 TVSAQSLT

-250 TGETYTVNV
+250 NEATYTVNV

-276 IHDDM
+276 INDDM

-287 YYRQSSDLTGT
+287 YYRQDRALTGT
-298 IIANDDLKLDEDRAR
+298 IIANDDLKLGEEQAS

-393 DNPLPTTVPAEN
+393 DALSTTVPAEN

-411 WESAD
+411 WVSAD
-416 TTYTVVYWLKKP
+416 TTYTVVYWLKNAAGTEYDYMGSQKRSAVAGEVVSGDASWLTADSYICGLTEDGGHTHNEGCKP
-428 ESNSKLTAECT
+428 ELFRHSQYEKADEN
-439 AEDMTYITSV
+439 V
-449 TVDAKAGDI
+449 TI
-458 VNPRNDPDHMGIYSP
+458 
-473 KLEESTYIC
+473 E
-482 DNRDHMA
+482 
-489 DPNKHTDACKLG
+489 
-501 STLRHYVY
+501 
-509 DGTQMQVEVQGD
+509 GD
-521 GSTVINTVYS
+521 GSTTVNIYYTRKS
-531 RREYTLRFYYGCASN
+531 YTLRFYYAKEYVSAN
-546 DSGTP
+546 DTVNSPANPSDTP
-551 HYYVVGG
+551 VYSVVGG
-558 STYNFGNKDEKT
+558 STRPFGFYQETGACVRPQKDGKTVNDVESLLYNVRSGD
-570 HPCPD
+570 
-575 VSDYNDM
+575 
-582 TLLERVKSVWGEVQV
+582 WGEVAELPTIQQPTGTAYTYTLGTY
-597 PDGEDMSSL
+597 PDG
-606 ISEEHRAAYKLGTLP
+606 G
-621 EDGSYNSS
+621 GYNAKGD
-629 QRKYYY
+629 RFHY
-635 LEFTAPY
+635 LEFTVPY
-642 GADISDLWPSEVFD
+642 GTDLLHLWPTEEVFGQIKTARSGY
-656 NVPLTDAEKVKHTSN
+656 NANKANEHR
-671 GGSSHLDN
+671 GEGQ
-679 DGWGNYAYFAGWNG
+679 WGNYAYFAGWNG
-693 EFNIKYTQDHSNS
+693 EYNVKYTQEKSNS
-706 TIKCYYPLLDDTL
+706 TIKCLYPVLNDDL
-719 LYDESRIST
+719 LYAEKLIGQWGDAST
-728 YGDHSQVSFLAFFD
+728 VNFLGFFD
-742 NGANVKWSIPRQWI
+742 NGANVSWSIPRQWI

-763 LPGHEEDA
+763 LPGHEEEA
-771 GVVPRTVD
+771 GVAARTVD
-779 GVPRYYMLYDTVFAN
+779 GVTRYYMLYDTVFAN

-817 TGGSEP
+817 VGGSEP
-823 ETNEPLADGRESY
+823 ETNELLADGRESY

-842 NRNSYTLTAQ
+842 NRNRYTLTAQ

-910 STMPAHNVALYAGWK
+910 STMPEHDISLYAKWK
-925 PVQRTVKMFLS
+925 PVTYTVRLFKNRK
-936 LADMREYQAK
+936 DMETYQTTGK
-946 GDDAQVHYYTQ
+946 EELVHHTQ

-1025 LKETADAEWKALLGH
+1025 LKETADKEWKALLDD
-1040 ASLFSPE
+1040 ASLYSPE

-1068 GEGGGYHQQIA
+1068 GEGGGYHRQIA

-1106 SGFNT
+1106 SGFNS
-1111 GHYPTLASHSI
+1111 GYYPTLASHSI

-1155 HDTGELIESE
+1155 HGTGELIESDA
-1165 STGTGS
+1165 TGGTGV

-1185 AVVKDCVPDA
+1185 AVVKDYVPDA

-1201 LAVVRGEDGTYVGS
+1201 LAVVEDGNGGYMGS

-1247 VPQSEGSGTYSNYTE
+1247 EPSLQPDGTYANYTE
-1262 STVYTEGIGQISATI
+1262 STVYTEGIGQIGATL

-1289 RDTAVVRWGNS
+1289 RDTASVRWGDS
-1300 SNTVPVNAGA
+1300 SDTVQVNAGA
-1310 FSLTVQKEGTELY
+1310 FSLTVQKEGTELF
-1323 VFYTRNTQNYVVRYL
+1323 VFYTRNTQSYVVRYL
-1338 RYGSNPHTT
+1338 RYGSNPNSTKPGDVLHEPVRDT
-1347 RPEDELAASKTS
+1347 
-1359 SGKYGAVVSEKAA
+1359 GKYGEVVSEKAA

-1422 NTLEVVEGKNSFK
+1422 NTLEVVEGKKSFK

-1446 FDGWYQNAECTIPVR
+1446 FDGWYQNAECTIPVG
-1461 EKGTMDD
+1461 EKGKVDTD
-1468 ATGKLTPK
+1468 TKKLMPE
-1476 RSELLPAP
+1476 RSKLLPAP

-1503 REATE
+1503 RKATE

-1520 LTSEDNPAYVVEV
+1520 LTSKDNPAYVVEV
-1533 TVAKGGS
+1533 TVPAGGS

-1545 LPCGSYK
+1545 LPCGSYT
-1552 VEQVNSWSWR
+1552 VEQVDSWSWR
-1562 YADGA
+1562 YSDRE
-1567 QTVEIQQ
+1567 QTVEIEK
-1574 DKPKTVT
+1574 DETKTVK

>member
-73 DTDYQW
+73 GADYQW

-115 VRCAVGGESASDA
+115 VRCAVGGESVSDA

-137 EADSADLNRQKD
+137 EADAAALNRQK
-149 ELAQGMSAA
+149 EALAQGMSAA

-176 INITVNYLDAVTG
+176 INVTVNYLDAVTS

-197 ATINGGKPYS
+197 ATIKGGELYS

-215 LGYAPYWNP
+215 LGYAPYWNSA
-224 GDPDTTDPGAA
+224 DPDTTDPNTA
-235 TESAQSLT
+235 TVSAQSLA
-243 LSVGADY
+243 LSVGAGY
-250 TGETYTVNV
+250 TEATYTVNV

-287 YYRQSSDLTGT
+287 YYRQDRALTGT
-298 IIANDDLKLDEDRAR
+298 IIANDDLKLDEDQAR

-376 FAGWDKLG
+376 FAGWDKLNEKG
-384 EDGKGDGKA
+384 EGDGEV
-393 DNPLPTTVPAEN
+393 DELPTTVPAEN

-416 TTYTVVYWLKKP
+416 TTYTVVYWLKNAEGSEYDYMGSQKRSAVAGEVVSGDASWLTADSNICGLTEDGGHIHNEGCKP
-428 ESNSKLTAECT
+428 ELFRHSQYEKADEN
-439 AEDMTYITSV
+439 V
-449 TVDAKAGDI
+449 TI
-458 VNPRNDPDHMGIYSP
+458 
-473 KLEESTYIC
+473 E
-482 DNRDHMA
+482 
-489 DPNKHTDACKLG
+489 
-501 STLRHYVY
+501 
-509 DGTQMQVEVQGD
+509 GD
-521 GSTVINTVYS
+521 GSTTVNIYYTRKS
-531 RREYTLRFYYGCASN
+531 YTLRFYYGHAWN

-551 HYYVVGG
+551 RYYVVGG
-558 STYNFGNKDEKT
+558 STYNFGNIA
-570 HPCPD
+570 HQCPD

-582 TLLERVKSVWGEVQV
+582 TLLERVKGEWGEVQV

-606 ISEEHRAAYKLGTLP
+606 ISEEHRAAYTLGTLP
-621 EDGSYNSS
+621 EDGSYNSN
-629 QRKYYY
+629 QHKYYY

-642 GADISDLWPSEVFD
+642 GADISDLWPSEVF
-656 NVPLTDAEKVKHTSN
+656 NKVPLTDAEKATHTSN
-671 GGSSHLDN
+671 GGSGHLDN

-693 EFNIKYTQDHSNS
+693 EFNIKYTQDNSNS

-728 YGDHSQVSFLAFFD
+728 YGDSDRVSFLAFFD

-771 GVVPRTVD
+771 GVAERTVD
-779 GVPRYYMLYDTVFAN
+779 GVTRYYMLYDTVFAN

-817 TGGSEP
+817 VGGSEP

-910 STMPAHNVALYAGWK
+910 STMPEHDISLYAKWE
-925 PVQRTVKMFLS
+925 PVTYTVRLFKNRK
-936 LADMREYQAK
+936 DMETYQTTGNEAL
-946 GDDAQVHYYTQ
+946 VYHTQ

-1003 EDLLVYAEW
+1003 ENLLVYAEW

-1025 LKETADAEWKALLGH
+1025 LKETADAEWKKLLDD
-1040 ASLFSPE
+1040 ASLYSPQ

-1068 GEGGGYHQQIA
+1068 GEGGGYHRQIA

-1106 SGFNT
+1106 SGFNS
-1111 GHYPTLASHSI
+1111 GYYPTLASHSI

-1155 HDTGELIESE
+1155 HGTGELIESDA
-1165 STGTGS
+1165 TGTGS

-1185 AVVKDCVPDA
+1185 AVVKDYVPDA

-1201 LAVVRGEDGTYVGS
+1201 LAVVEDGNGGYMGS

-1229 NAYYAIHYMLQNV
+1229 NAYYAVHYMLQNV

-1247 VPQSEGSGTYSNYTE
+1247 EPQSVGPGIYSNYTE
-1262 STVYTEGIGQISATI
+1262 STVYTEGISAI
-1277 SITPQKFSGFTM
+1277 NAYINVTPQTFSGFTM
-1289 RDTAVVRWGNS
+1289 RDTAVVRWGTDDANRREDTLE
-1300 SNTVPVNAGA
+1300 NGTFTFKVRD
-1310 FSLTVQKEGTELY
+1310 EGTELY
-1323 VFYTRNTQNYVVRYL
+1323 VFYTRNTQTYTTYYL
-1338 RYGSNPHTT
+1338 RYGSNPHSTQPGDVLHT
-1347 RPEDELAASKTS
+1347 PVSGT
-1359 SGKYGAVVSEKAA
+1359 GKYGAVVTAA
-1372 TIEGYNCVSNL
+1372 AESIDGYNCVSNL

-1422 NTLEVVEGKNSFK
+1422 NTLEVVEGNNAFRGSVP
-1435 GATPAAKSGYT
+1435 TAKSGYT
-1446 FDGWYQNAECTIPVR
+1446 FVGWYQDAACTIPVG
-1461 EKGTMDD
+1461 EKGTVDD
-1468 ATGKLTPK
+1468 ATGQLTPE

-1503 REATE
+1503 REAKE

-1520 LTSEDNPAYVVEV
+1520 LTSKDNPAYVVEV
-1533 TVAKGGS
+1533 TVPKGGS

-1545 LPCGSYK
+1545 LPCGSYT

-1567 QTVEIQQ
+1567 QTVTVEDSQT
-1574 DKPKTVT
+1574 KTVT
-1581 FDGAAVKEKWLTGSS
+1581 FDRAAVKEKWLTGSS

>member
-115 VRCAVGGESASDA
+115 VRCAVGGESVSDA

-137 EADSADLNRQKD
+137 EADSADLNRQK
-149 ELAQGMSAA
+149 EALAQGMSAA

-163 TQRRSLRSGAPEY
+163 TQRRASRSSAPEY
-176 INITVNYLDAVTG
+176 INVTVNYLDAVTS

-207 QTVLSPTY
+207 QKVLSPTY

-224 GDPDTTDPGAA
+224 DDPDTTDPGTA
-235 TESAQSLT
+235 TESAQSLA

-276 IHDDM
+276 INDDM

-287 YYRQSSDLTGT
+287 YYRQDRALTGT
-298 IIANDDLKLDEDRAR
+298 IIANDDLKLGEEQAS

-393 DNPLPTTVPAEN
+393 DALSTTVPAEN

-411 WESAD
+411 WVSAD
-416 TTYTVVYWLKKP
+416 TTYTVVYWLKNAEGTEYDYMGSQKRSAVAGEVVSGDASWLTADSYICGLTEDGGHTHNEGCKP
-428 ESNSKLTAECT
+428 ELFRHSQYEKADEN
-439 AEDMTYITSV
+439 V
-449 TVDAKAGDI
+449 TI
-458 VNPRNDPDHMGIYSP
+458 
-473 KLEESTYIC
+473 E
-482 DNRDHMA
+482 
-489 DPNKHTDACKLG
+489 
-501 STLRHYVY
+501 
-509 DGTQMQVEVQGD
+509 GD
-521 GSTVINTVYS
+521 GSTTVNIYYTRKS
-531 RREYTLRFYYGCASN
+531 YTLRFYYGHAWN

-551 HYYVVGG
+551 RYYVVGG
-558 STYNFGNKDEKT
+558 STYNFGNIA
-570 HPCPD
+570 HQCPD

-582 TLLERVKSVWGEVQV
+582 TLLERVKGEWGEVQV

-606 ISEEHRAAYKLGTLP
+606 ISEEHRAAYTLGTLP
-621 EDGSYNSS
+621 EDGSYNSN
-629 QRKYYY
+629 QHKYYY

-642 GADISDLWPSEVFD
+642 GADISDLWPSEVF
-656 NVPLTDAEKVKHTSN
+656 NKVPLTDAEKATHTSN
-671 GGSSHLDN
+671 GGSGHLDN

-693 EFNIKYTQDHSNS
+693 EFNIKYTQDNSNS

-728 YGDHSQVSFLAFFD
+728 YGDSDRVSFLAFFD
-742 NGANVKWSIPRQWI
+742 NGANVSWSIPRQWI

-771 GVVPRTVD
+771 GVAARTVD
-779 GVPRYYMLYDTVFAN
+779 GVTRYYMLYDTVFAN

-802 QTDPPLPGFTCMRDK
+802 QTAPPLPGFTCMRDK

-888 AYELGGWYTS
+888 AYKLGGWYTS

-910 STMPAHNVALYAGWK
+910 STMPEHDISLYAKWE
-925 PVQRTVKMFLS
+925 PVTYTVRLFKNRK
-936 LADMREYQAK
+936 DMETYQTTGNEAL
-946 GDDAQVHYYTQ
+946 VHYTQ

-1025 LKETADAEWKALLGH
+1025 LKETADEGWKALLDE
-1040 ASLFSPE
+1040 ASLYSPE

-1068 GEGGGYHQQIA
+1068 GEGGGYHRQIA
-1079 ADSRGYANQGSTRTF
+1079 ADSRGYANQSSTRTF

-1106 SGFNT
+1106 SDFNT
-1111 GHYPTLASHSI
+1111 GYYPTLASHSI

-1155 HDTGELIESE
+1155 HDTGELIESDA
-1165 STGTGS
+1165 TGGTGV

-1185 AVVKDCVPDA
+1185 AVVKDYVPDA

-1201 LAVVRGEDGTYVGS
+1201 LAVVEDGKGGYVGS

-1229 NAYYAIHYMLQNV
+1229 NAYYAVHYMLQNV

-1247 VPQSEGSGTYSNYTE
+1247 EPSLRTDGTYANYTE
-1262 STVYTEGIGQISATI
+1262 STVYTEGISAI
-1277 SITPQKFSGFTM
+1277 NADINVTPQKFSGFTM
-1289 RDTAVVRWGNS
+1289 RDTAVVRWGTDDANGREDKLE
-1300 SNTVPVNAGA
+1300 NGTFTFKVRD
-1310 FSLTVQKEGTELY
+1310 EGTELY
-1323 VFYTRNTQNYVVRYL
+1323 VFYTRNTQSYTTYYL
-1338 RYGSNPHTT
+1338 RYGADINKLIAG
-1347 RPEDELAASKTS
+1347 DELADSKTD

-1372 TIEGYNCVSNL
+1372 TIDGYNCVSNL

-1407 TVEYRVWAYGGGTLN
+1407 TVEYRVWAYNGGTLD
-1422 NTLEVVEGKNSFK
+1422 NTLEVVEGNNAFRGSVP
-1435 GATPAAKSGYT
+1435 TAKSGYT
-1446 FDGWYQNAECTIPVR
+1446 FDGWYQNAECTIPVG
-1461 EKGTMDD
+1461 EKGTMD

-1490 ARFKAVYGNVTIT
+1490 ARFKAVYGNVTIE
-1503 REATE
+1503 RKATE
-1508 DESNGVGTYVYR
+1508 DESNGNGTYVYR
-1520 LTSEDNPAYVVEV
+1520 LTSKDNPAYVVEV
-1533 TVAKGGS
+1533 TVPAGGS

-1545 LPCGSYK
+1545 LPCGSYT
-1552 VEQVNSWSWR
+1552 VEQVDSWSWR
-1562 YADGA
+1562 YSDRE
-1567 QTVEIQQ
+1567 QTVEIEK
-1574 DKPKTVT
+1574 DETKTVK
-1581 FDGAAVKEKWLTGSS
+1581 FDGAAVKKKWLTGSS

>member
-59 QSGRVTLEAASETG
+59 QSDRVTLEAASETG

-115 VRCAVGGESASDA
+115 VRCAAGDESVSDA

-137 EADSADLNRQKD
+137 EADAAALNRQRD
-149 ELAQGMSAA
+149 ELTQGMSAA

-163 TQRRSLRSGAPEY
+163 TQRRSPRSGTPEY
-176 INITVNYLDAVTG
+176 INITVNYLDAVTS

-207 QTVLSPTY
+207 QKVLSPTY

-224 GDPDTTDPGAA
+224 TDPATTDPNTA
-235 TESAQSLT
+235 TVSAQSLD
-243 LSVGADY
+243 LSVREDY

-287 YYRQSSDLTGT
+287 YYRQGSDLTGT
-298 IIANDDLKLDEDRAR
+298 IIANDDLKLGEDQAR

-376 FAGWDKLG
+376 FVGWDKLNENG
-384 EDGKGDGKA
+384 VGDGKVDA
-393 DNPLPTTVPAEN
+393 LPTTVPAEN

-411 WESAD
+411 WKSAD

-458 VNPRNDPDHMGIYSP
+458 VNPHSDPDHTGIYSP

-509 DGTQMQVEVQGD
+509 ESTQMQVEVQGD

-531 RREYTLRFYYGCASN
+531 RREYTLRFYYGHASN
-546 DSGTP
+546 DNGTP
-551 HYYVVGG
+551 RYYVVGG

-575 VSDYNDM
+575 AGSYSDM

-621 EDGSYNSS
+621 EDGSYNSN

-642 GADISDLWPSEVFD
+642 GADISDRWPSEVFD
-656 NVPLTDAEKVKHTSN
+656 KVPLTDAEKATHTLN

-742 NGANVKWSIPRQWI
+742 NGANVKWSIPIAWHYELYLPTLDNKETAGSVQENGVYYTL
-756 YKLYVEV
+756 YKTVE
-763 LPGHEEDA
+763 
-771 GVVPRTVD
+771 
-779 GVPRYYMLYDTVFAN
+779 AN
-794 DDNTTIGH
+794 DNNYDIDQ
-802 QTDPPLPGFTCMRDK
+802 QTCPPLPGFTAPASKDGTKIVHAEGM
-817 TGGSEP
+817 S
-823 ETNEPLADGRESY
+823 DGRPSI
-836 TANFYY
+836 
-842 NRNSYTLTAQ
+842 TAQ
-852 NYDEIIQYNDVLYQA
+852 YYYTRNEYKLTLQNHNQIETETVPYGD
-867 DLDRRMY
+867 DLDGRVDSTRVQ
-874 DLLLMPYPKPLEKY
+874 YPDTLERD
-888 AYELGGWYTS
+888 AYTFSGWYTS
-898 PGCFPGS
+898 SGHYEGS

-925 PVQRTVKMFLS
+925 PVQRTVKMFRS
-936 LADMREYQAK
+936 LADMRAYQST
-946 GDDAQVHYYTQ
+946 GDEALVHYTQ

-1025 LKETADAEWKALLGH
+1025 LKETADPEWKALLDE

-1068 GEGGGYHQQIA
+1068 GEGGGYHRQIA

-1155 HDTGELIESE
+1155 HDTGKLIKSE

-1185 AVVKDCVPDA
+1185 AVVEDYVPDA

-1201 LAVVRGEDGTYVGS
+1201 LAVVEDGNGGYMGS

-1229 NAYYAIHYMLQNV
+1229 NAYYAVHYMLQNV

-1247 VPQSEGSGTYSNYTE
+1247 ELSLKQDGTYANYTE
-1262 STVYTEGIGQISATI
+1262 STVYTEGISEIGAYINV
-1277 SITPQKFSGFTM
+1277 TPQKFSGFTM
-1289 RDTAVVRWGNS
+1289 RNTAVVRWGTDDANRREDTLE
-1300 SNTVPVNAGA
+1300 NGTFTFKVRD
-1310 FSLTVQKEGTELY
+1310 EGTELY
-1323 VFYTRNTQNYVVRYL
+1323 VFYTRNTQTYTTYYL
-1338 RYGSNPHTT
+1338 RYGSDPHSTQPGDVLHEPVSGT
-1347 RPEDELAASKTS
+1347 
-1359 SGKYGAVVSEKAA
+1359 GKYGAVVTAA
-1372 TIEGYNCVSNL
+1372 AESIDGYNCVSNL
-1383 SQSIVLRPDN
+1383 SQSIVLRPNDK
-1393 SQNEIIFYYEPLQY
+1393 QNYIIFYYEPLQY

-1422 NTLEVVEGKNSFK
+1422 NTLEVVEKKDPFE

-1446 FDGWYQNAECTIPVR
+1446 FDGWYQNAECTIPVG
-1461 EKGTMDD
+1461 EKGTVDD
-1468 ATGKLTPK
+1468 ATGKLTPE
-1476 RSELLPAP
+1476 RSKLLPAP

-1508 DESNGVGTYVYR
+1508 DESSGVGTYVYR
-1520 LTSEDNPAYVVEV
+1520 LTSKDNPAYVVEV
-1533 TVAKGGS
+1533 TVPAGGS

-1545 LPCGSYK
+1545 LPCGSYT

-1567 QTVEIQQ
+1567 QTVTVENSQT
-1574 DKPKTVT
+1574 KTVT

>member
-115 VRCAVGGESASDA
+115 VRCAVGGESVSDA

-137 EADSADLNRQKD
+137 EADSADLNRQK
-149 ELAQGMSAA
+149 EALAQGMSAA

-163 TQRRSLRSGAPEY
+163 TQRRASRSGAPEY
-176 INITVNYLDAVTG
+176 INVTVNYLDAVTS

-197 ATINGGKPYS
+197 ATIKGGELYS
-207 QTVLSPTY
+207 QKVLSPTY

-224 GDPDTTDPGAA
+224 DDPDTTDPGAA
-235 TESAQSLT
+235 TVSAQSLA

-287 YYRQSSDLTGT
+287 YYRRGSALTGT
-298 IIANDDLKLDEDRAR
+298 IIANDDLKLDEVQAR

-384 EDGKGDGKA
+384 EDGKGDGEA
-393 DNPLPTTVPAEN
+393 DALPSTVPAEN
-405 ASYIAL
+405 ASYVAL

-416 TTYTVVYWLKKP
+416 TTYTVVYWLKNAAGTEYDYMGSQKRSAVAGEVVSGDASWLTADSYICGLTKDAGHTHNEGYKP
-428 ESNSKLTAECT
+428 ELFRHSQYEKADEN
-439 AEDMTYITSV
+439 V
-449 TVDAKAGDI
+449 TI
-458 VNPRNDPDHMGIYSP
+458 
-473 KLEESTYIC
+473 E
-482 DNRDHMA
+482 
-489 DPNKHTDACKLG
+489 
-501 STLRHYVY
+501 
-509 DGTQMQVEVQGD
+509 GD
-521 GSTVINTVYS
+521 GSTTVNIYYTRKS
-531 RREYTLRFYYGCASN
+531 YTLRFYYAKEYVSAN
-546 DSGTP
+546 DTVNSPANPSDTP
-551 HYYVVGG
+551 VYSVVGG
-558 STYNFGNKDEKT
+558 STRPFGFYQETGVCARPKKDGKTVNDVESLLYN
-570 HPCPD
+570 
-575 VSDYNDM
+575 
-582 TLLERVKSVWGEVQV
+582 VKSGDWGEVAELPTIQQPTGTAYTYTLGTY
-597 PDGEDMSSL
+597 PDG
-606 ISEEHRAAYKLGTLP
+606 G
-621 EDGSYNSS
+621 GYNAKGD
-629 QRKYYY
+629 RFHY
-635 LEFTAPY
+635 LEFTVPY
-642 GADISDLWPSEVFD
+642 GTDLLHLWPTEEVFGQIKTARSGYGQ
-656 NVPLTDAEKVKHTSN
+656 NNANE
-671 GGSSHLDN
+671 HL
-679 DGWGNYAYFAGWNG
+679 GEGQWGNYAYFAGWNG
-693 EFNIKYTQDHSNS
+693 EYNVKYTQEKINS
-706 TIKCYYPLLDDTL
+706 TIKCLYPVLNDDL
-719 LYDESRIST
+719 LYAEKLIGQWGDAST
-728 YGDHSQVSFLAFFD
+728 VNFLGFFD
-742 NGANVKWSIPRQWI
+742 NGANVSWSIPRQWI

-763 LPGHEEDA
+763 LPGHEEDE
-771 GVVPRTVD
+771 GVVARTVD

-817 TGGSEP
+817 VGGSEP

-842 NRNSYTLTAQ
+842 NRNSYTLTAH

-905 EYVPG
+905 KYVPG
-910 STMPAHNVALYAGWK
+910 STMPEHDISLYAKWK
-925 PVQRTVKMFLS
+925 PVTYTVRLFKNRN
-936 LADMREYQAK
+936 DMETYQTTGNEAL
-946 GDDAQVHYYTQ
+946 VYHTQ

-1003 EDLLVYAEW
+1003 ENLLVYAEW

-1025 LKETADAEWKALLGH
+1025 LKETADAEWKKLLDD
-1040 ASLFSPE
+1040 ASLYSPQ

-1068 GEGGGYHQQIA
+1068 GEGGGYHRQIA

-1106 SGFNT
+1106 SGFNS
-1111 GHYPTLASHSI
+1111 GYYPTLASHSI

-1155 HDTGELIESE
+1155 HGTGELIESDA
-1165 STGTGS
+1165 TGGTGS
-1171 VEKETSKAVVTERF
+1171 VAKSTSKAVVTERF
-1185 AVVKDCVPDA
+1185 AVVKDYVPDA

-1201 LAVVRGEDGTYVGS
+1201 LAVVEDGNGGYMGS

-1247 VPQSEGSGTYSNYTE
+1247 ELSLKQDGTYANYTE
-1262 STVYTEGIGQISATI
+1262 STVYTEGIGQIGATI
-1277 SITPQKFSGFTM
+1277 SITPQEFSGFTM
-1289 RDTAVVRWGNS
+1289 RSTASVRCGGS
-1300 SNTVPVNAGA
+1300 SGTVQVNDAGA

-1323 VFYTRNTQNYVVRYL
+1323 VFYTRNTQNYTTYYL
-1338 RYGSNPHTT
+1338 RYGADINKLTAG
-1347 RPEDELAASKTS
+1347 DELAASKTGN
-1359 SGKYGAVVSEKAA
+1359 GKYGAVVSEKAA
-1372 TIEGYNCVSNL
+1372 TIDGYNCVSNL
-1383 SQSIVLRPDN
+1383 SQSIVLRPDDK
-1393 SQNEIIFYYEPLQY
+1393 QNYIIFYYEPLQY
-1407 TVEYRVWAYGGGTLN
+1407 TVEYRVWAYNGGTLD
-1422 NTLEVVEGKNSFK
+1422 NTLEVVEGNNAFRGSVP
-1435 GATPAAKSGYT
+1435 TAKSGYT
-1446 FDGWYQNAECTIPVR
+1446 FVGWYQDAECTIPVG
-1461 EKGTMDD
+1461 EKGTVDD
-1468 ATGKLTPK
+1468 ATGQLTPE

-1520 LTSEDNPAYVVEV
+1520 LTSQADPTYIVEV
-1533 TVAKGGS
+1533 TVPKGGS

-1545 LPCGSYK
+1545 LPCGSYT
-1552 VEQVNSWSWR
+1552 VEQVDSWSWR
-1562 YADGA
+1562 YSDRE
-1567 QTVEIQQ
+1567 QTVEIEQ
-1574 DKPKTVT
+1574 DKTQTVT
-1581 FDGAAVKEKWLTGSS
+1581 FDGTAVKEKWLTGSS
-1596 DAVVNRREA
+1596 AAVVNRKGD

>member
-1 MKKCTNNRTMS
+1 MRKCTNNRTMS

-115 VRCAVGGESASDA
+115 VRCAVGGESVSDA

-137 EADSADLNRQKD
+137 EADAADLNRQKD
-149 ELAQGMSAA
+149 ELTQGMSAA

-163 TQRRSLRSGAPEY
+163 TPRRASRSGAPEY
-176 INITVNYLDAVTG
+176 INVTVNYLDAVTS

-207 QTVLSPTY
+207 QKVLSPTY
-215 LGYAPYWNP
+215 LGYAPYWYP
-224 GDPDTTDPGAA
+224 DDPDTTDPNTA
-235 TESAQSLT
+235 TVSAQSLA

-250 TGETYTVNV
+250 TEATYTVNV

-287 YYRQSSDLTGT
+287 YYRQSSALTGT
-298 IIANDDLKLDEDRAR
+298 IIANDDLKLDEEQAR

-376 FAGWDKLG
+376 FVGWDKLNEKG
-384 EDGKGDGKA
+384 EGDGKA
-393 DNPLPTTVPAEN
+393 ETLPTTVPAEN

-416 TTYTVVYWLKKP
+416 TTYTVVYWLKNAAGTEYDYMGSQKRSAVAGEVVSGDASWLTADSYICGLTEDGGHTHNEGCKP
-428 ESNSKLTAECT
+428 ELFRHSQYEKADEN
-439 AEDMTYITSV
+439 V
-449 TVDAKAGDI
+449 TI
-458 VNPRNDPDHMGIYSP
+458 
-473 KLEESTYIC
+473 E
-482 DNRDHMA
+482 
-489 DPNKHTDACKLG
+489 
-501 STLRHYVY
+501 
-509 DGTQMQVEVQGD
+509 GD
-521 GSTVINTVYS
+521 GSTTVNIYYTRKS
-531 RREYTLRFYYGCASN
+531 YTLRFYYAKEYVPAKDTVNSPAN
-546 DSGTP
+546 PSDTP
-551 HYYVVGG
+551 VYSVVGG
-558 STYNFGNKDEKT
+558 STRPFGFYQETGVCARPQKDGKTVNDVESLLYNVRSGD
-570 HPCPD
+570 
-575 VSDYNDM
+575 
-582 TLLERVKSVWGEVQV
+582 WGEVAELPTIQQPTGTAYTYTLGTY
-597 PDGEDMSSL
+597 PDG
-606 ISEEHRAAYKLGTLP
+606 G
-621 EDGSYNSS
+621 GYNAKGD
-629 QRKYYY
+629 RFHY
-635 LEFTAPY
+635 LEFTVPY
-642 GADISDLWPSEVFD
+642 GTDLLHLWPSEVF
-656 NVPLTDAEKVKHTSN
+656 NKVPLTDAEKVKHTSN

-693 EFNIKYTQDHSNS
+693 EYNVKYTQEKINS
-706 TIKCYYPLLDDTL
+706 TIKCLYPVLNDDL
-719 LYDESRIST
+719 LYAEKLIDQWGDAST
-728 YGDHSQVSFLAFFD
+728 VNFLGFFD
-742 NGANVKWSIPRQWI
+742 NGANVSWSIPRQWI

-771 GVVPRTVD
+771 GVAARTVD
-779 GVPRYYMLYDTVFAN
+779 GVMRYYMLYDTVFAN
-794 DDNTTIGH
+794 DDNTTIEH
-802 QTDPPLPGFTCMRDK
+802 QTAPPLPGFTCMRDK
-817 TGGSEP
+817 VGGSEQEP
-823 ETNEPLADGRESY
+823 NEPLADGRESY

-842 NRNSYTLTAQ
+842 NRNRYTLTAQ

-910 STMPAHNVALYAGWK
+910 STMPEHDISLYAKWE
-925 PVQRTVKMFLS
+925 PVTYTVRLFKNRK
-936 LADMREYQAK
+936 DMETYQTTGK
-946 GDDAQVHYYTQ
+946 EELVYHTQ

-967 IADPTDPSGHE
+967 IADPTDPSEHG

-1025 LKETADAEWKALLGH
+1025 LKETADPEWKALLDE
-1040 ASLFSPE
+1040 ASLYSPE

-1068 GEGGGYHQQIA
+1068 GEGGGYHRQIA

-1142 HAATVSYKVEYRY
+1142 HAATVSYTVEYRY
-1155 HDTGELIESE
+1155 HGTGELIES
-1165 STGTGS
+1165 TTADGTGF
-1171 VEKETSKAVVTERF
+1171 VKKETSKAVVTERF
-1185 AVVKDCVPDA
+1185 AVVKDYVPDA

-1201 LAVVRGEDGTYVGS
+1201 LAVVEDGSGGYVGS
-1215 PDNVVTFYYTKNIE
+1215 PDNVVTFYYTKNIG
-1229 NAYYAIHYMLQNV
+1229 NAYYAVHYMLQNV

-1247 VPQSEGSGTYSNYTE
+1247 ELSLKPDGNTYANYTE
-1262 STVYTEGIGQISATI
+1262 STVYTEGIGQIGATL

-1323 VFYTRNTQNYVVRYL
+1323 VFYTRNTQTYTTYYL
-1338 RYGSNPHTT
+1338 RYGSNPHSTQPGYVLHAPVSGT
-1347 RPEDELAASKTS
+1347 
-1359 SGKYGAVVSEKAA
+1359 GKYGAVVSEKAA
-1372 TIEGYNCVSNL
+1372 TIDGYNCVSNL

-1407 TVEYRVWAYGGGTLN
+1407 TVEYRVWAYNGGTLD
-1422 NTLEVVEGKNSFK
+1422 NTLEVVEGNNAFRGSVP
-1435 GATPAAKSGYT
+1435 TAKSGYT
-1446 FDGWYQNAECTIPVR
+1446 FVGWYQDAECTIPVG
-1461 EKGTMDD
+1461 EKGTVDD
-1468 ATGKLTPK
+1468 ATGQLKPE
-1476 RSELLPAP
+1476 RSKLLPAP

-1490 ARFKAVYGNVTIT
+1490 ARFKAVYGNVTIE
-1503 REATE
+1503 RKATE
-1508 DESNGVGTYVYR
+1508 DESNGDGTYVYR
-1520 LTSEDNPAYVVEV
+1520 LTSKDNPAYVVEV
-1533 TVAKGGS
+1533 TVPTGGS
-1540 TTVYD
+1540 TTVND
-1545 LPCGSYK
+1545 LPCGDYT

-1567 QTVEIQQ
+1567 QTVTVKESQTE
-1574 DKPKTVT
+1574 TVT
-1581 FDGAAVKEKWLTGSS
+1581 FDGVAVKEKWLTGSS
-1596 DAVVNRREA
+1596 DAVVNRKGD

>member
-1 MKKCTNNRTMS
+1 MKKCINNRTMS

-59 QSGRVTLEAASETG
+59 QSGRVTLEATSETG

-115 VRCAVGGESASDA
+115 VRCAAGGESVSDA

-137 EADSADLNRQKD
+137 EADAAALNRQRD
-149 ELAQGMSAA
+149 ELTQGMSAA

-163 TQRRSLRSGAPEY
+163 TQRRASRSGAPEY
-176 INITVNYLDAVTG
+176 INVTVNYLDAVTS

-197 ATINGGKPYS
+197 ATIKGGELYS

-224 GDPDTTDPGAA
+224 TDPATTDPGAA

-243 LSVGADY
+243 LSVGENY

-287 YYRQSSDLTGT
+287 YYRRGSALTGT
-298 IIANDDLKLDEDRAR
+298 IIANDNLKLDEVRAS

-384 EDGKGDGKA
+384 EDGVGDGEE
-393 DNPLPTTVPAEN
+393 DELPTTVPAEN

-416 TTYTVVYWLKKP
+416 TTYTVVYWLKNAEGTEYDYMGSQKRSAVAGEVVSGDASWLTADSYICGLTEDAGHTHNEGCKP
-428 ESNSKLTAECT
+428 ELFRHSQYEKADEN
-439 AEDMTYITSV
+439 V
-449 TVDAKAGDI
+449 TI
-458 VNPRNDPDHMGIYSP
+458 
-473 KLEESTYIC
+473 E
-482 DNRDHMA
+482 
-489 DPNKHTDACKLG
+489 
-501 STLRHYVY
+501 
-509 DGTQMQVEVQGD
+509 GD
-521 GSTVINTVYS
+521 GSTTVNIYYTRKS
-531 RREYTLRFYYGCASN
+531 YTLRFYYAKEYVSAN
-546 DSGTP
+546 DTVNSPANPSDTP
-551 HYYVVGG
+551 VYSVVGG
-558 STYNFGNKDEKT
+558 STRPFGFYQETGACVRPQKDGKTVNDVESLLYNVRSGD
-570 HPCPD
+570 
-575 VSDYNDM
+575 
-582 TLLERVKSVWGEVQV
+582 WGEVAELPTIQQPTGTAYTYTLGTY
-597 PDGEDMSSL
+597 PDG
-606 ISEEHRAAYKLGTLP
+606 G
-621 EDGSYNSS
+621 GYNAKGD
-629 QRKYYY
+629 RFHY
-635 LEFTAPY
+635 LEFTVPY
-642 GADISDLWPSEVFD
+642 GTDLLHLWPTEEVFGQIK
-656 NVPLTDAEKVKHTSN
+656 TARSGYDANKASEHR
-671 GGSSHLDN
+671 GEGQ
-679 DGWGNYAYFAGWNG
+679 WGNYAYFAGWNG
-693 EFNIKYTQDHSNS
+693 EFNIKYTQDNSNS

-728 YGDHSQVSFLAFFD
+728 YGDSDRVSFLAFFD

-763 LPGHEEDA
+763 LPGHEEDE
-771 GVVPRTVD
+771 GVAARTVD
-779 GVPRYYMLYDTVFAN
+779 GVTRYYMLYDTVFAN
-794 DDNTTIGH
+794 DDNKDIEH

-817 TGGSEP
+817 TGGSER
-823 ETNEPLADGRESY
+823 EINEPLADGRESY

-910 STMPAHNVALYAGWK
+910 STMPEHDISLYAKWE
-925 PVQRTVKMFLS
+925 PVTYTVRLFKNRK
-936 LADMREYQAK
+936 DMETYQTTGNEAL
-946 GDDAQVHYYTQ
+946 VYHTQ

-967 IADPTDPSGHE
+967 IADPTDPSGHG

-1003 EDLLVYAEW
+1003 ENLLVYAEW

-1025 LKETADAEWKALLGH
+1025 LKETADKEWKELLGH

-1068 GEGGGYHQQIA
+1068 GEGGGYHRQIA

-1106 SGFNT
+1106 SGFNS
-1111 GHYPTLASHSI
+1111 GYYPTLASHSI

-1171 VEKETSKAVVTERF
+1171 VAKSTSKAVVTERF
-1185 AVVKDCVPDA
+1185 AVVKDYVPDA

-1201 LAVVRGEDGTYVGS
+1201 LAVVEDGNGGYMGS
-1215 PDNVVTFYYTKNIE
+1215 ADNVVTFYYTKNIE
-1229 NAYYAIHYMLQNV
+1229 NAYYAVHYMLQNV

-1247 VPQSEGSGTYSNYTE
+1247 ELSLKPDGTYANYTE
-1262 STVYTEGIGQISATI
+1262 STVYTEGIGQIGATI
-1277 SITPQKFSGFTM
+1277 SITPQEFSGFTM
-1289 RDTAVVRWGNS
+1289 RDTASVRWGDS
-1300 SNTVPVNAGA
+1300 SDTVQVSAGA

-1323 VFYTRNTQNYVVRYL
+1323 VFYTRNTQTYTTYYL
-1338 RYGSNPHTT
+1338 RYGSDPHST
-1347 RPEDELAASKTS
+1347 RPEDELAASKTD
-1359 SGKYGAVVSEKAA
+1359 SGKYGAVVTA
-1372 TIEGYNCVSNL
+1372 TAKSIDGYNCVSSA
-1383 SQSIVLRPDN
+1383 SQSIVLRPNDK
-1393 SQNEIIFYYEPLQY
+1393 QNYIIFYYEPLQY
-1407 TVEYRVWAYGGGTLN
+1407 TVEYRVWAYNGGTLD

-1446 FDGWYQNAECTIPVR
+1446 FVGWYQNAECTIPVG
-1461 EKGTMDD
+1461 EKGTIDD

-1520 LTSEDNPAYVVEV
+1520 LTSKDNPAYVVEV
-1533 TVAKGGS
+1533 TVPAGGS

-1545 LPCGSYK
+1545 LPCGDYT

-1567 QTVEIQQ
+1567 QTVTVEDSQT
-1574 DKPKTVT
+1574 KTVT
-1581 FDGAAVKEKWLTGSS
+1581 FDGASTKDKWLTGSS

>member
-1 MKKCTNNRTMS
+1 MKKCINNRTMS

-115 VRCAVGGESASDA
+115 VRCAVGGESVSDA

-137 EADSADLNRQKD
+137 EADSADLNRQK
-149 ELAQGMSAA
+149 EALAQGMSAA

-176 INITVNYLDAVTG
+176 INITVNYLDAVTS

-197 ATINGGKPYS
+197 ATIKGGELYS

-224 GDPDTTDPGAA
+224 DDPDTTDPGTA
-235 TESAQSLT
+235 TVSAQSLA

-287 YYRQSSDLTGT
+287 YYRRGSALTGT
-298 IIANDDLKLDEDRAR
+298 IIANDDLKLDEDQAS

-376 FAGWDKLG
+376 FVGWDKLNEKG
-384 EDGKGDGKA
+384 EGDGKA
-393 DNPLPTTVPAEN
+393 DELPTTVPAEN

-416 TTYTVVYWLKKP
+416 TTYTVVYWLKNAAGTEYDYMGSQKRSAVAGEVVSGDASWLTADSYICGLTEDGGHTHNEGCKP
-428 ESNSKLTAECT
+428 ELFRHSQYEKADEN
-439 AEDMTYITSV
+439 V
-449 TVDAKAGDI
+449 TI
-458 VNPRNDPDHMGIYSP
+458 
-473 KLEESTYIC
+473 E
-482 DNRDHMA
+482 
-489 DPNKHTDACKLG
+489 
-501 STLRHYVY
+501 
-509 DGTQMQVEVQGD
+509 GD
-521 GSTVINTVYS
+521 GSTTVNIYYTRKS
-531 RREYTLRFYYGCASN
+531 YTLRFYYAKEYVPAKDTVNSPAN
-546 DSGTP
+546 PSDTP
-551 HYYVVGG
+551 VYSVVGG
-558 STYNFGNKDEKT
+558 STRPFGFYQETGVCARPQKDGKTVNDVESLLYNVRSGD
-570 HPCPD
+570 
-575 VSDYNDM
+575 
-582 TLLERVKSVWGEVQV
+582 WGEVAELPTIQQPTGTAYTYTLGTY
-597 PDGEDMSSL
+597 PDG
-606 ISEEHRAAYKLGTLP
+606 G
-621 EDGSYNSS
+621 GYNAKGD
-629 QRKYYY
+629 RFHY
-635 LEFTAPY
+635 LEFTVPY
-642 GADISDLWPSEVFD
+642 GTDLLHLWPSEVF
-656 NVPLTDAEKVKHTSN
+656 NKVPLTDAEKVKHTSN

-693 EFNIKYTQDHSNS
+693 EYNVKYTQEKINS
-706 TIKCYYPLLDDTL
+706 TIKCLYPVLNDDL
-719 LYDESRIST
+719 LYAEKLIDQWGDAST
-728 YGDHSQVSFLAFFD
+728 VNFLGFFD
-742 NGANVKWSIPRQWI
+742 NGANVSWSIPRQWI

-771 GVVPRTVD
+771 GVAARTVD
-779 GVPRYYMLYDTVFAN
+779 GVTRYYMLYDTVFAN
-794 DDNTTIGH
+794 DDNTTIEH
-802 QTDPPLPGFTCMRDK
+802 QTAPPLPGFTCMRDK
-817 TGGSEP
+817 VGGSEQEP
-823 ETNEPLADGRESY
+823 NEPLADGRESY

-842 NRNSYTLTAQ
+842 NRNRYTLTAQ

-910 STMPAHNVALYAGWK
+910 STMPEHDISLYAKWE
-925 PVQRTVKMFLS
+925 PVTYTVRLFKNRK
-936 LADMREYQAK
+936 DMETYQTTGK
-946 GDDAQVHYYTQ
+946 EELVYHTQ

-967 IADPTDPSGHE
+967 IADPIDPSGHE

-1025 LKETADAEWKALLGH
+1025 LKETADPEWKALLDE
-1040 ASLFSPE
+1040 ASLYSPE

-1068 GEGGGYHQQIA
+1068 GEGGGYHRQIA

-1106 SGFNT
+1106 SDFNT
-1111 GHYPTLASHSI
+1111 GYYPTLASHSI

-1142 HAATVSYKVEYRY
+1142 HAATVSYKVQYRY
-1155 HDTGELIESE
+1155 HDTGKLIESDA
-1165 STGTGS
+1165 TGTGS

-1185 AVVKDCVPDA
+1185 AVVKDYVPDA

-1201 LAVVRGEDGTYVGS
+1201 LAVVEDGNGGYMGS

-1229 NAYYAIHYMLQNV
+1229 NAYYAVHYMLQNV

-1262 STVYTEGIGQISATI
+1262 STVYTEGIGQIGADI
-1277 SITPQKFSGFTM
+1277 NVTPQKFSGFTM

-1323 VFYTRNTQNYVVRYL
+1323 VFYTRNTQRYVVRYL
-1338 RYGSNPHTT
+1338 RYGSDPHSTQEGDVLHEPVRDT
-1347 RPEDELAASKTS
+1347 
-1359 SGKYGAVVSEKAA
+1359 GKYGAVVTAA
-1372 TIEGYNCVSNL
+1372 AESIDGYHCVSTV

-1407 TVEYRVWAYGGGTLN
+1407 TVEYRVWAYGGGTLD
-1422 NTLEVVEGKNSFK
+1422 NTLEVVEGKNSFE
-1435 GATPAAKSGYT
+1435 GTTPAAKSGYT
-1446 FDGWYQNAECTIPVR
+1446 FDGWYQDAECTIPVR
-1461 EKGTMDD
+1461 EKGTVDD
-1468 ATGKLTPK
+1468 ATGKLKPE

-1484 QTNVFY
+1484 RTNVFY

-1508 DESNGVGTYVYR
+1508 DESNGDGTYVYR
-1520 LTSEDNPAYVVEV
+1520 LTSKDNPAYVVEV
-1533 TVAKGGS
+1533 TVPKGGS

-1562 YADGA
+1562 YSDRE
-1567 QTVEIQQ
+1567 QTVEIEKDQT
-1574 DKPKTVT
+1574 KTVT
-1581 FDGAAVKEKWLTGSS
+1581 FAGASTKDKWLTGSS
-1596 DAVVNRREA
+1596 DAVVNRKGD

>member
-59 QSGRVTLEAASETG
+59 QSGRVTLEATSETG

-115 VRCAVGGESASDA
+115 VRCAVGDESVSDA

-137 EADSADLNRQKD
+137 EADAAALNRQRD
-149 ELAQGMSAA
+149 ELTQGMSAA

-176 INITVNYLDAVTG
+176 INVTVNYLDAVTS

-207 QTVLSPTY
+207 QKVLSPTY

-224 GDPDTTDPGAA
+224 DDPDTTDPNTA
-235 TESAQSLT
+235 TESAQSLA

-266 PYAVRYYFQN
+266 SYAVRYYFQN

-281 YTENVD
+281 YSENVNL
-287 YYRQSSDLTGT
+287 YRRGSALTGT
-298 IIANDDLKLDEDRAR
+298 IIANEALGLGEEQTR

-368 TPTRHGYR
+368 VPTRHGYR
-376 FAGWDKLG
+376 FTGWDKLDENG
-384 EDGKGDGKA
+384 EGDGKV
-393 DNPLPTTVPAEN
+393 DELPTTVPAEN

-411 WESAD
+411 WKSAD
-416 TTYTVVYWLKKP
+416 TTFTAVYWLKNAAGTEYDYMGSQKRPAVAGEVVSGDASWLTADSNICGLTENDGHTHNKGCKP
-428 ESNSKLTAECT
+428 ELFRHSQYEKADEN
-439 AEDMTYITSV
+439 V
-449 TVDAKAGDI
+449 TI
-458 VNPRNDPDHMGIYSP
+458 
-473 KLEESTYIC
+473 E
-482 DNRDHMA
+482 
-489 DPNKHTDACKLG
+489 
-501 STLRHYVY
+501 
-509 DGTQMQVEVQGD
+509 GD
-521 GSTVINTVYS
+521 GSTTVNIYYTRKS
-531 RREYTLRFYYGCASN
+531 YTLRFYYAKEYVSAN
-546 DSGTP
+546 DTVNSPANPSDTP
-551 HYYVVGG
+551 VYSVVGG
-558 STYNFGNKDEKT
+558 STRPFGFYQETGACARPQKDGKTVNDVESLLYNVRSGD
-570 HPCPD
+570 
-575 VSDYNDM
+575 
-582 TLLERVKSVWGEVQV
+582 WGEVAELPTIQQPTGTAYTYTLGTY
-597 PDGEDMSSL
+597 PDG
-606 ISEEHRAAYKLGTLP
+606 G
-621 EDGSYNSS
+621 GYNAKGD
-629 QRKYYY
+629 RFHY
-635 LEFTAPY
+635 LEFTVPY
-642 GADISDLWPSEVFD
+642 GTDLLHLWPTEEVFGQIKTARSGYGA
-656 NVPLTDAEKVKHTSN
+656 NKANE
-671 GGSSHLDN
+671 HL
-679 DGWGNYAYFAGWNG
+679 GEGQWGNYAYFAGWNG
-693 EFNIKYTQDHSNS
+693 EYNVKYTQEKSNS
-706 TIKCYYPLLDDTL
+706 TIKCLYPVLNDDL
-719 LYDESRIST
+719 LYAEKLIGQWGDAST
-728 YGDHSQVSFLAFFD
+728 VNFLGFFD
-742 NGANVKWSIPRQWI
+742 NGANVSWSIPRQWI

-779 GVPRYYMLYDTVFAN
+779 GVERYYTLYDTVFAN

-802 QTDPPLPGFTCMRDK
+802 QTAPPLPGFTCMRDK
-817 TGGSEP
+817 DGGSEP

-888 AYELGGWYTS
+888 AYKLGGWYTS

-910 STMPAHNVALYAGWK
+910 STMPEHDISLYAKWE
-925 PVQRTVKMFLS
+925 PVTYTVRLFKNRK
-936 LADMREYQAK
+936 DMETYQTTGK
-946 GDDAQVHYYTQ
+946 EELVYHTQ

-1025 LKETADAEWKALLGH
+1025 LKETAAPEWKKLLDE
-1040 ASLFSPE
+1040 ASLYSPE
-1047 DGKAYTVTNGS
+1047 GGKAYTVTNGS

-1068 GEGGGYHQQIA
+1068 GEGGYHRQIA

-1106 SGFNT
+1106 SGFNS
-1111 GHYPTLASHSI
+1111 GYYPTLASHSI

-1142 HAATVSYKVEYRY
+1142 RAATVSYKVEYRY
-1155 HDTGELIESE
+1155 HDTGELIKSE

-1171 VEKETSKAVVTERF
+1171 VAKSTSKAVITERF

-1201 LAVVRGEDGTYVGS
+1201 LAVVEDGNGGYMGS

-1229 NAYYAIHYMLQNV
+1229 NAYYAVHYMLQNV

-1247 VPQSEGSGTYSNYTE
+1247 ELSLKQDGTYANYTE
-1262 STVYTEGIGQISATI
+1262 STVYTEGIGEIGATI

-1289 RDTAVVRWGNS
+1289 HSTASVRWGDS
-1300 SNTVPVNAGA
+1300 SDTVQVNAGA

-1323 VFYTRNTQNYVVRYL
+1323 VFYTRNTQSYVVRYL
-1338 RYGSNPHTT
+1338 RYGSDPHSTQPVDVLHEPVSGT
-1347 RPEDELAASKTS
+1347 
-1359 SGKYGAVVSEKAA
+1359 GKYGEVVTAA
-1372 TIEGYNCVSNL
+1372 AEYIDGYNCVSNL

-1446 FDGWYQNAECTIPVR
+1446 FVGWYQDAACTIPVG
-1461 EKGTMDD
+1461 EKGMVDD
-1468 ATGKLTPK
+1468 ATGKLTPE

-1490 ARFKAVYGNVTIT
+1490 ARFKAVYGNVTIE
-1503 REATE
+1503 RKATE
-1508 DESNGVGTYVYR
+1508 DESNGDGTYVYR
-1520 LTSEDNPAYVVEV
+1520 LTSKDNPAYVVEV
-1533 TVAKGGS
+1533 TVPKGGS

-1545 LPCGSYK
+1545 LPCGDYT

-1567 QTVEIQQ
+1567 QTVTVE
-1574 DKPKTVT
+1574 DGKPKTVT
-1581 FDGAAVKEKWLTGSS
+1581 FAGAAVKEKWLTGSS
-1596 DAVVNRREA
+1596 DAVVNRMEA

>member
-105 SPALEGGSAA
+105 SPALEKGSAA
-115 VRCAVGGESASDA
+115 VRCAVGGESASDP
-128 VRVTVSYDV
+128 VKVTVSYDV
-137 EADSADLNRQKD
+137 EADSAALNRQRD
-149 ELAQGMSAA
+149 ELTQETSAA

-163 TQRRSLRSGAPEY
+163 TPRRASRSSAPEY
-176 INITVNYLDAVTG
+176 INVTVNYLDAVTR

-197 ATINGGKPYS
+197 ATIKSGEPYS
-207 QTVLSPTY
+207 QKVLSPTY
-215 LGYAPYWNP
+215 LGYAPYW
-224 GDPDTTDPGAA
+224 DPDDPATTDPGAA
-235 TESAQSLT
+235 TVSAQSLA

-276 IHDDM
+276 INDDM

-287 YYRQSSDLTGT
+287 YYRRDSALTGT
-298 IIANDDLKLDEDRAR
+298 IIANEALGLGEEQTR

-393 DNPLPTTVPAEN
+393 DTPPSTVPAEN

-416 TTYTVVYWLKKP
+416 TTYTVVYWLKNAAGTEYDYMGSEKRSAVAGEVVSGDASWLTADSYICGLTEDDGHTHNEGCKP
-428 ESNSKLTAECT
+428 ELFRH
-439 AEDMTYITSV
+439 SV
-449 TVDAKAGDI
+449 YEKA
-458 VNPRNDPDHMGIYSP
+458 
-473 KLEESTYIC
+473 
-482 DNRDHMA
+482 
-489 DPNKHTDACKLG
+489 
-501 STLRHYVY
+501 
-509 DGTQMQVEVQGD
+509 DGNVTIEGD
-521 GSTVINTVYS
+521 GSTTVNIYYTRKS
-531 RREYTLRFYYGCASN
+531 YTLRFYYGHAWN

-551 HYYVVGG
+551 RYYVVGG
-558 STYNFGNKDEKT
+558 STYNFGNKDEKA

-575 VSDYNDM
+575 ADSYSDM
-582 TLLERVKSVWGEVQV
+582 TLLEKVQGVWGEVKV

-606 ISEEHRAAYKLGTLP
+606 ISEEHKAAYTLGTLP
-621 EDGSYNSS
+621 EDGSYNSN
-629 QRKYYY
+629 QHKYYY

-642 GADISDLWPSEVFD
+642 GADISNLWPSEVF
-656 NVPLTDAEKVKHTSN
+656 NKVPLTDAEKEKHTLN
-671 GGSSHLDN
+671 GGSGHLDN

-693 EFNIKYTQDHSNS
+693 EFNIKYTQDNSNS

-728 YGDHSQVSFLAFFD
+728 YGDSDRVSFLAFFD
-742 NGANVKWSIPRQWI
+742 NGADVSWSIPRQWI

-763 LPGHEEDA
+763 LPGHETDE
-771 GVVPRTVD
+771 GVAARTVD
-779 GVPRYYMLYDTVFAN
+779 GVTRYYMLYDTVFAN
-794 DDNTTIGH
+794 DDNKDIEH

-817 TGGSEP
+817 VGGSEQEP
-823 ETNEPLADGRESY
+823 NEPLADGRESY

-842 NRNSYTLTAQ
+842 NRNSYTLTAH
-852 NYDEIIQYNDVLYQA
+852 NYDQIIPYNDVLYQ
-867 DLDRRMY
+867 DSLDRRMY
-874 DLLLMPYPKPLEKY
+874 DLLLMPYPETLEKG
-888 AYELGGWYTS
+888 AYTQGGWYTS

-910 STMPAHNVALYAGWK
+910 STMPEHDISLYAKWE
-925 PVQRTVKMFLS
+925 PVTYTVRLFKNRETMETYQTTGDETLVLEKRTVNHGLV
-936 LADMREYQAK
+936 LDEI
-946 GDDAQVHYYTQ
+946 DDPI
-957 VVDHGSTLGE
+957 D
-967 IADPTDPSGHE
+967 DWSGHG
-978 YTFGGWFYEK
+978 YSFNGWFYLK
-988 SGKKVAL
+988 NGKKTAF
-995 TPTDTAVK
+995 TPADTAVK
-1003 EDLLVYAEW
+1003 DDLLVYADW
-1012 SHLTAQPYLIHYV
+1012 GSHKAQPYLIHYV
-1025 LKETADAEWKALLGH
+1025 LKETADEEWKALLDD

-1047 DGKAYTVTNGS
+1047 DGKAYTVTSAS

-1068 GEGGGYHQQIA
+1068 GEGGGYHRQIA

-1094 YPKAGDPYNQLY
+1094 YPKAGDPYNQMY

-1111 GHYPTLASHSI
+1111 GYYPTLASHSI
-1122 TMEEDTPS
+1122 TMGEEP
-1130 NPTVNVFTFYYV
+1130 NVAAPTVNVFTFYYV

-1155 HDTGELIESE
+1155 HDTGELIVSE
-1165 STGTGS
+1165 STGTGF
-1171 VEKETSKAVVTERF
+1171 VKKETSKAVVTERF

-1201 LAVVRGEDGTYVGS
+1201 LAVVEDGKGGYVGS

-1229 NAYYAIHYMLQNV
+1229 NAYYAVHYMLQNV
-1242 DAATD
+1242 DAVTD
-1247 VPQSEGSGTYSNYTE
+1247 EPSLQPDGTYANYTE
-1262 STVYTEGIGQISATI
+1262 SNVYTEGIGQIGATI
-1277 SITPQKFSGFTM
+1277 SITPQTFGGFTM
-1289 RDTAVVRWGNS
+1289 RSTASVRWGDNS
-1300 SNTVPVNAGA
+1300 ATAQVNAGA

-1338 RYGSNPHTT
+1338 RYGSDPHKPQPGDVLHAPVNGT
-1347 RPEDELAASKTS
+1347 
-1359 SGKYGAVVSEKAA
+1359 GKYGAVVTAA
-1372 TIEGYNCVSNL
+1372 AESIDGYHCVSTV

-1422 NTLEVVEGKNSFK
+1422 NTLEVVEEKNPFE
-1435 GATPAAKSGYT
+1435 GAMPTAKSGYT
-1446 FDGWYQNAECTIPVR
+1446 FVGWYQDAECTIPVG
-1461 EKGTMDD
+1461 EKGTVDD
-1468 ATGKLTPK
+1468 ATDKLTPK

-1520 LTSEDNPAYVVEV
+1520 LTSKDNPAYVVEV
-1533 TVAKGGS
+1533 TVPKGGS

-1545 LPCGSYK
+1545 LPCGSYT
-1552 VEQVNSWSWR
+1552 VEQVDSWSWR
-1562 YADGA
+1562 YSDRE
-1567 QTVEIQQ
+1567 QTVEIERDQTE
-1574 DKPKTVT
+1574 TVT
-1581 FDGAAVKEKWLTGSS
+1581 FDGAAVKKKWLTGSS
-1596 DAVVNRREA
+1596 DAVVNRMEA

>member
-115 VRCAVGGESASDA
+115 VRCAAGDESVSDA

-137 EADSADLNRQKD
+137 EADSADLNRQK
-149 ELAQGMSAA
+149 EALAQGMSAA

-163 TQRRSLRSGAPEY
+163 TQRRASRSSAPEY
-176 INITVNYLDAVTG
+176 INVTVNYLDAVTR

-197 ATINGGKPYS
+197 ATIKGGEPYS

-215 LGYAPYWNP
+215 LGYAPYW
-224 GDPDTTDPGAA
+224 DPDDPA
-235 TESAQSLT
+235 TADPNTATVSAQSLA
-243 LSVGADY
+243 LSVGAGY

-298 IIANDDLKLDEDRAR
+298 IIANDDLKLDEDRVR

-376 FAGWDKLG
+376 FVGWDKLNEKG
-384 EDGKGDGKA
+384 EGDGKA
-393 DNPLPTTVPAEN
+393 DPLPSTVPAEN

-416 TTYTVVYWLKKP
+416 TTYTVVYWLKNAEGTEYDYMGSQKRSAVAGQVVSGDASWLTADSYICGFTEDAGHTHNEGCKP
-428 ESNSKLTAECT
+428 ELFRHSQYEKADEN
-439 AEDMTYITSV
+439 V
-449 TVDAKAGDI
+449 TIK
-458 VNPRNDPDHMGIYSP
+458 
-473 KLEESTYIC
+473 
-482 DNRDHMA
+482 
-489 DPNKHTDACKLG
+489 
-501 STLRHYVY
+501 
-509 DGTQMQVEVQGD
+509 GD
-521 GSTVINTVYS
+521 GSTTVNIYYTRKS
-531 RREYTLRFYYGCASN
+531 YTLRFYYAKEYVPAN
-546 DSGTP
+546 DTVNPGDSDTP
-551 HYYVVGG
+551 IYYVVGG
-558 STYNFGNKDEKT
+558 STRPFGFYQETGVCARPKKDGKTVNDVESLLYNVQSGDWGVVAELPT
-570 HPCPD
+570 IQQPTGTA
-575 VSDYNDM
+575 YTY
-582 TLLERVKSVWGEVQV
+582 TLGTY
-597 PDGEDMSSL
+597 PDG
-606 ISEEHRAAYKLGTLP
+606 G
-621 EDGSYNSS
+621 GYNAKGD
-629 QRKYYY
+629 RFHY
-635 LEFTAPY
+635 LEFTVPY
-642 GADISDLWPSEVFD
+642 GTDLLHLWPTEEVFGQIKTARSGYGA
-656 NVPLTDAEKVKHTSN
+656 NKANE
-671 GGSSHLDN
+671 HL
-679 DGWGNYAYFAGWNG
+679 GEGQWGNYAYFAGWNG
-693 EFNIKYTQDHSNS
+693 EYNVKYTQEKINS
-706 TIKCYYPLLDDTL
+706 TIKCLYPVLNDDL
-719 LYDESRIST
+719 LYAEKLIGQWGDAST
-728 YGDHSQVSFLAFFD
+728 VNFLGFFD
-742 NGANVKWSIPRQWI
+742 NGANVSWSIPRQWI

-763 LPGHEEDA
+763 LPGHEKDE
-771 GVVPRTVD
+771 GVAARTVD
-779 GVPRYYMLYDTVFAN
+779 GVTRYYMLYDTVFAN
-794 DDNTTIGH
+794 DDNKDIGH

-817 TGGSEP
+817 VGGSEP

-910 STMPAHNVALYAGWK
+910 STMPEHDISLYAKWE
-925 PVQRTVKMFLS
+925 PVTYTVRLFKNRK
-936 LADMREYQAK
+936 DMETYQTTGK
-946 GDDAQVHYYTQ
+946 EELVYHTQ

-1025 LKETADAEWKALLGH
+1025 LKETADEEWKALLDE
-1040 ASLFSPE
+1040 ASLFSPK

-1068 GEGGGYHQQIA
+1068 GEGGGYHLQIA

-1106 SGFNT
+1106 SDFNS
-1111 GHYPTLASHSI
+1111 GYYPTLASHSI

-1155 HDTGELIESE
+1155 HGTGELIESDA
-1165 STGTGS
+1165 TGGTGV

-1185 AVVKDCVPDA
+1185 AVVKDYVPDA

-1201 LAVVRGEDGTYVGS
+1201 LAVVEDGNGGYVGS

-1229 NAYYAIHYMLQNV
+1229 NAYYAVHYMLQNV

-1247 VPQSEGSGTYSNYTE
+1247 EPQSEGSGTYSNYTE
-1262 STVYTEGIGQISATI
+1262 STVHTEGIGEIGATL
-1277 SITPQKFSGFTM
+1277 SITPQTFGGFTM
-1289 RDTAVVRWGNS
+1289 RSTASVRWGDS
-1300 SNTVPVNAGA
+1300 SDTVQVNAGA

-1323 VFYTRNTQNYVVRYL
+1323 VFYTRNTQSYVVRYL
-1338 RYGSNPHTT
+1338 RYGSDPHNPQPGDVLHAPVNGT
-1347 RPEDELAASKTS
+1347 
-1359 SGKYGAVVSEKAA
+1359 GKYGAVVTA
-1372 TIEGYNCVSNL
+1372 TAESIDGYHCVSNL

-1407 TVEYRVWAYGGGTLN
+1407 TVEYRVWAYNGGVLD
-1422 NTLEVVEGKNSFK
+1422 NTLEVVEGNNAFRGSVP
-1435 GATPAAKSGYT
+1435 TAKSGYT
-1446 FDGWYQNAECTIPVR
+1446 FVEWYQDAACTIPVG
-1461 EKGTMDD
+1461 EKGTVDD
-1468 ATGKLTPK
+1468 ATGKLTPE
-1476 RSELLPAP
+1476 RSNLLPAP

-1490 ARFKAVYGNVTIT
+1490 ARFKAVYGNVTIE
-1503 REATE
+1503 RKAME
-1508 DESNGVGTYVYR
+1508 DESNGDGTYVYR

-1533 TVAKGGS
+1533 TVPKGGS

-1545 LPCGSYK
+1545 LPCGDYT

-1567 QTVEIQQ
+1567 QTVTVE
-1574 DKPKTVT
+1574 DSKTKTVT

>member
-105 SPALEGGSAA
+105 SPALEKGSAMA
-115 VRCAVGGESASDA
+115 RCAVGGESASDP
-128 VRVTVSYDV
+128 VKVTVSYDV
-137 EADSADLNRQKD
+137 EADAAALNRQRD
-149 ELAQGMSAA
+149 ELTQETSAA
-158 AAPRR
+158 AVAPRR
-163 TQRRSLRSGAPEY
+163 TPRRASRSSTPEY
-176 INITVNYLDAVTG
+176 INVTVNYLDAVTR

-197 ATINGGKPYS
+197 ATIKSGESYS
-207 QTVLSPTY
+207 QKVLSPTY

-224 GDPDTTDPGAA
+224 ADPATADPGAA

-243 LSVGADY
+243 LSVGAGY

-266 PYAVRYYFQN
+266 SYAVRYYFQN

-281 YTENVD
+281 YSENVD
-287 YYRQSSDLTGT
+287 YYRRDSALTGT
-298 IIANDDLKLDEDRAR
+298 IIANEALGLDEEQTR

-393 DNPLPTTVPAEN
+393 DALPSAVPAEN

-428 ESNSKLTAECT
+428 ESNSKPTAECT
-439 AEDMTYITSV
+439 AEDMTYITNV

-458 VNPRNDPDHMGIYSP
+458 VNPRSDPDQTGIYSP

-489 DPNKHTDACKLG
+489 DPSQHTDACKLG

-509 DGTQMQVEVQGD
+509 ESTQMQVEVQGD

-531 RREYTLRFYYGCASN
+531 RRAYTLRFYYGHAWN
-546 DSGTP
+546 DNGTP

-558 STYNFGNKDEKT
+558 STYNFGNIA
-570 HPCPD
+570 HQCPD

-582 TLLERVKSVWGEVQV
+582 TLLERVKGVWGEVQV
-597 PDGEDMSSL
+597 LDGEDMSSL

-621 EDGSYNSS
+621 EDGSYNSN

-656 NVPLTDAEKVKHTSN
+656 KVPLTDAEKATHTSN

-742 NGANVKWSIPRQWI
+742 NGANVSWSIPIAWHYELYLPTLDNKETEGSVQKNGVYYTL
-756 YKLYVEV
+756 YKTVE
-763 LPGHEEDA
+763 
-771 GVVPRTVD
+771 
-779 GVPRYYMLYDTVFAN
+779 AN
-794 DDNTTIGH
+794 DNNEDIGQ
-802 QTDPPLPGFTCMRDK
+802 QTCPPLPGFTAPASKDGTKIVHEEGM
-817 TGGSEP
+817 S
-823 ETNEPLADGRESY
+823 DGRLSI
-836 TANFYY
+836 
-842 NRNSYTLTAQ
+842 TAQ
-852 NYDEIIQYNDVLYQA
+852 YYYTRNEYKLTLQNHNQIETETVPYGD
-867 DLDRRMY
+867 DLDGRVDSTRVQ
-874 DLLLMPYPKPLEKY
+874 YPDTLERD
-888 AYELGGWYTS
+888 AYTFSGWYTTS
-898 PGCFPGS
+898 GHYEGS

-925 PVQRTVKMFLS
+925 PVQRTVKMFRS
-936 LADMREYQAK
+936 LADMREYQSN
-946 GDDAQVHYYTQ
+946 GDEALVHYTQ

-967 IADPTDPSGHE
+967 IADPIDPSGHE

-1025 LKETADAEWKALLGH
+1025 LKETADEEWRALLDK
-1040 ASLFSPE
+1040 ASLFSPK

-1068 GEGGGYHQQIA
+1068 GEDGGYHRQIA

-1111 GHYPTLASHSI
+1111 GYYPTLASHSI

-1155 HDTGELIESE
+1155 HDTGELIK
-1165 STGTGS
+1165 STTADGTGF
-1171 VEKETSKAVVTERF
+1171 VKKETSKAVVTERF
-1185 AVVKDCVPDA
+1185 AVVKDYVPDA

-1201 LAVVRGEDGTYVGS
+1201 LAVVEDGKGGYVGS

-1229 NAYYAIHYMLQNV
+1229 NAYYAVHYMLQNV
-1242 DAATD
+1242 DAVTD
-1247 VPQSEGSGTYSNYTE
+1247 EPSLQPDGTYANYTE
-1262 STVYTEGIGQISATI
+1262 STVYTEGIGVIGAPL
-1277 SITPQKFSGFTM
+1277 SITPQEFSGFTM
-1289 RDTAVVRWGNS
+1289 RSTASVRCGGS
-1300 SNTVPVNAGA
+1300 SGTVQVNDAGA

-1338 RYGSNPHTT
+1338 RYGSDPHSTQPDDVLHAPVNGT
-1347 RPEDELAASKTS
+1347 
-1359 SGKYGAVVSEKAA
+1359 GKYGAVVTAA
-1372 TIEGYNCVSNL
+1372 AESIDGYHCVSTV
-1383 SQSIVLRPDN
+1383 SQSIVLRPDD

-1422 NTLEVVEGKNSFK
+1422 NTLEVVEEKNPFE
-1435 GATPAAKSGYT
+1435 GAMPTAKSGYT
-1446 FDGWYQNAECTIPVR
+1446 FVGWYQDAECTIPVG
-1461 EKGTMDD
+1461 EKGMVDD
-1468 ATGKLTPK
+1468 ATGKLKPE
-1476 RSELLPAP
+1476 RSKLLPAP

-1490 ARFKAVYGNVTIT
+1490 ARFKAVYGNVTIE
-1503 REATE
+1503 RKATE

-1520 LTSEDNPAYVVEV
+1520 LTSQADPTYIVEV
-1533 TVAKGGS
+1533 TVPKGGS
-1540 TTVYD
+1540 TTVHD
-1545 LPCGSYK
+1545 LPCGDYT
-1552 VEQVNSWSWR
+1552 VEQVKSWSWR

-1567 QTVEIQQ
+1567 QTVTVEDSQT
-1574 DKPKTVT
+1574 KTVT
-1581 FDGAAVKEKWLTGSS
+1581 FDRSAVKEKWLTGSS

>member
-49 GAKTTQVTLP
+49 GAKTAQVTLP
-59 QSGRVTLEAASETG
+59 QSGRVTMEAASETG

-89 IYDATAATLT
+89 IYDATAASLT

-105 SPALEGGSAA
+105 SPALEKGSAM
-115 VRCAVGGESASDA
+115 VRCAVGGESASDP
-128 VRVTVSYDV
+128 VKVTVSYDV
-137 EADSADLNRQKD
+137 EADAAALNRQRD
-149 ELAQGMSAA
+149 ELTQETSAA

-163 TQRRSLRSGAPEY
+163 TPRRVSRSSAPEY
-176 INITVNYLDAVTG
+176 INVTVNYLDAVTR

-197 ATINGGKPYS
+197 ATIKSGKPYS
-207 QTVLSPTY
+207 QKVLSPTY
-215 LGYAPYWNP
+215 LGYAPYWSAEK
-224 GDPDTTDPGAA
+224 PDTTDPNTA
-235 TESAQSLT
+235 TESAQSLA
-243 LSVGADY
+243 LSVEAGY

-266 PYAVRYYFQN
+266 SYAVRYYFQN

-287 YYRQSSDLTGT
+287 YYRQDRALTGT
-298 IIANDDLKLDEDRAR
+298 IIANEALGLGEEQTR

-376 FAGWDKLG
+376 FAGWDKLD
-384 EDGKGDGKA
+384 ENGKGDGKDDA
-393 DNPLPTTVPAEN
+393 LPSTVPAEN

-416 TTYTVVYWLKKP
+416 TTYTVVYWLKNAAGTEYDYMGSQKRPAVAGQVVSGDASWLTADSYICGLTEDAGHTHNEGCKP
-428 ESNSKLTAECT
+428 ELFRH
-439 AEDMTYITSV
+439 SV
-449 TVDAKAGDI
+449 YEKA
-458 VNPRNDPDHMGIYSP
+458 
-473 KLEESTYIC
+473 
-482 DNRDHMA
+482 
-489 DPNKHTDACKLG
+489 
-501 STLRHYVY
+501 
-509 DGTQMQVEVQGD
+509 DGNVTIEGD
-521 GSTVINTVYS
+521 GSTTVNIYYTRKS
-531 RREYTLRFYYGCASN
+531 YTLRFYYGHAWN

-551 HYYVVGG
+551 RYYVVGG
-558 STYNFGNKDEKT
+558 STYNFGNKDEKS

-575 VSDYNDM
+575 VDSYNDM
-582 TLLERVKSVWGEVQV
+582 TLLERVKGVWGEVQV

-606 ISEEHRAAYKLGTLP
+606 ISEEHKKAYRLGTLP
-621 EDGSYNSS
+621 ENGSYNSN
-629 QRKYYY
+629 QHKYYY

-642 GADISDLWPSEVFD
+642 GADISDLWPSEVF
-656 NVPLTDAEKVKHTSN
+656 NKVPLTDAEKATHTSN
-671 GGSSHLDN
+671 GGSGHLDN

-693 EFNIKYTQDHSNS
+693 EFNIKYTQEKINS

-728 YGDHSQVSFLAFFD
+728 YGDSDRVSFLAFFD
-742 NGANVKWSIPRQWI
+742 NGANVSWSIPIAWHYELYLPTLDNKETEGSVQENGVYYTR
-756 YKLYVEV
+756 YKTVE
-763 LPGHEEDA
+763 
-771 GVVPRTVD
+771 
-779 GVPRYYMLYDTVFAN
+779 AN
-794 DDNTTIGH
+794 DNNEDIGQ
-802 QTDPPLPGFTCMRDK
+802 QTCPPLPGFTAPASKDGTKIVHAEGM
-817 TGGSEP
+817 S
-823 ETNEPLADGRESY
+823 DGRPSI
-836 TANFYY
+836 
-842 NRNSYTLTAQ
+842 TAQ
-852 NYDEIIQYNDVLYQA
+852 YYYTRNEYKLTLQNHNQIETETVPYGD
-867 DLDRRMY
+867 DLDGRVDSTRVQ
-874 DLLLMPYPKPLEKY
+874 YPDTLERD
-888 AYELGGWYTS
+888 AYTFSGWYTS
-898 PGCFPGS
+898 SGHYGGS

-910 STMPAHNVALYAGWK
+910 STMPANNVALYAGWK
-925 PVQRTVKMFLS
+925 PVQRTVKMFRS
-936 LADMREYQAK
+936 LADMREYQSN
-946 GDDAQVHYYTQ
+946 GDEALVHYTQ

-967 IADPTDPSGHE
+967 IADPIDPSGHE

-1025 LKETADAEWKALLGH
+1025 LKETAAPEWKKLLDE
-1040 ASLFSPE
+1040 ASLYSPE

-1106 SGFNT
+1106 SDFNT

-1171 VEKETSKAVVTERF
+1171 VAKSTSKAVVTERF
-1185 AVVKDCVPDA
+1185 AVVKDYVPDA

-1201 LAVVRGEDGTYVGS
+1201 LAVVEDGNGGYMGS

-1247 VPQSEGSGTYSNYTE
+1247 EPSLQPDGTYANYTE
-1262 STVYTEGIGQISATI
+1262 STVYTEGIGQIGATL

-1289 RDTAVVRWGNS
+1289 RDTASVRWGDS
-1300 SNTVPVNAGA
+1300 SDTVQVNAGA

-1338 RYGSNPHTT
+1338 RYGSDPHTT
-1347 RPEDELAASKTS
+1347 KPGDVLHAPVSGT
-1359 SGKYGAVVSEKAA
+1359 GKYGAVVTAIAES
-1372 TIEGYNCVSNL
+1372 IDGYHCVSNL

-1422 NTLEVVEGKNSFK
+1422 NTLEVVEGKKSFK

-1446 FDGWYQNAECTIPVR
+1446 FDGWYQNAECTIPVG

-1468 ATGKLTPK
+1468 ATGKLTPE

-1520 LTSEDNPAYVVEV
+1520 LTSKDNPAYVVEV
-1533 TVAKGGS
+1533 TVPAGGS

-1545 LPCGSYK
+1545 LPCGSYT

-1562 YADGA
+1562 YSDRE
-1567 QTVEIQQ
+1567 QTVEIEK
-1574 DKPKTVT
+1574 DKTKTVK
-1581 FDGAAVKEKWLTGSS
+1581 FDGDAVKEKWLTGSS
-1596 DAVVNRREA
+1596 DAVVNRKGD

>member
-1 MKKCTNNRTMS
+1 MKKCINNRTMS

-115 VRCAVGGESASDA
+115 VRCAVGGESVSDA

-137 EADSADLNRQKD
+137 EADSAALNRQRD
-149 ELAQGMSAA
+149 ELTQETSAAA

-163 TQRRSLRSGAPEY
+163 TQRRSLRSGTPEY
-176 INITVNYLDAVTG
+176 INVTVNYLDAVTS

-224 GDPDTTDPGAA
+224 TDPDTTDPNTA
-235 TESAQSLT
+235 TVSAQSLA

-287 YYRQSSDLTGT
+287 YYRRGSALTGT
-298 IIANDDLKLDEDRAR
+298 IIANDDLKLGEEQAR

-376 FAGWDKLG
+376 FVGWDKLNEKG
-384 EDGKGDGKA
+384 EGDGKV
-393 DNPLPTTVPAEN
+393 DELPTTVPAEN

-428 ESNSKLTAECT
+428 ESNSKPTEDCT
-439 AEDMTYITSV
+439 AKDMTYITNV

-458 VNPRNDPDHMGIYSP
+458 VNPRSDPDQTGIYSP

-489 DPNKHTDACKLG
+489 DPTKHTDACKLG

-509 DGTQMQVEVQGD
+509 DSTQMQVEVQGD

-531 RREYTLRFYYGCASN
+531 RREYTLRFYYGHAWN
-546 DSGTP
+546 DNGTP

-558 STYNFGNKDEKT
+558 STYNFGNIA
-570 HPCPD
+570 HQCPD

-582 TLLERVKSVWGEVQV
+582 TLLERVKGEWGEVQV

-606 ISEEHRAAYKLGTLP
+606 ISEEHRAAYTLGTLP
-621 EDGSYNSS
+621 EDGSYNSN
-629 QRKYYY
+629 QHKYYY

-642 GADISDLWPSEVFD
+642 GADISDLWPSEVF
-656 NVPLTDAEKVKHTSN
+656 NKVPLTDAEKATHTSN
-671 GGSSHLDN
+671 GGSGHLDN

-693 EFNIKYTQDHSNS
+693 EFNIKYTQDNSNS

-728 YGDHSQVSFLAFFD
+728 YGDSDRVSFLAFFD
-742 NGANVKWSIPRQWI
+742 NGANVKWSIPIAWHYELYLPTLHNENTEGSVLKNGVYYTR
-756 YKLYVEV
+756 YKTVE
-763 LPGHEEDA
+763 
-771 GVVPRTVD
+771 
-779 GVPRYYMLYDTVFAN
+779 AN
-794 DDNTTIGH
+794 DNNEDIGQ
-802 QTDPPLPGFTCMRDK
+802 QTCPPLPGFTAPASKDGTKIVHAEGM
-817 TGGSEP
+817 S
-823 ETNEPLADGRESY
+823 DGRPSI
-836 TANFYY
+836 
-842 NRNSYTLTAQ
+842 TAQ
-852 NYDEIIQYNDVLYQA
+852 YYYTRNEYKLTLQNHNQIETETVPYGD
-867 DLDRRMY
+867 DLDGRVDSTRVQ
-874 DLLLMPYPKPLEKY
+874 YPDTLERD
-888 AYELGGWYTS
+888 AYTFSGWYTS
-898 PGCFPGS
+898 SGHYGGS

-910 STMPAHNVALYAGWK
+910 STMPANNVALYAGWK

-936 LADMREYQAK
+936 LADMETYQTTGKEAL
-946 GDDAQVHYYTQ
+946 VYRTQ

-967 IADPTDPSGHE
+967 IADPTDPSEHG

-1025 LKETADAEWKALLGH
+1025 LKETADAEWRALLDD
-1040 ASLFSPE
+1040 ASLFNPE

-1058 GESRTYIYYA
+1058 GESRTYIYS
-1068 GEGGGYHQQIA
+1068 GKDGGYHRQIA

-1106 SGFNT
+1106 SDFNT
-1111 GHYPTLASHSI
+1111 GYYPTLASHSI

-1155 HDTGELIESE
+1155 HGTGELIESDA
-1165 STGTGS
+1165 TGGTGV

-1185 AVVKDCVPDA
+1185 AVVKDYVPDA

-1201 LAVVRGEDGTYVGS
+1201 LAVVEDGNGGYMGS
-1215 PDNVVTFYYTKNIE
+1215 PDNVVTFYYTKNTG
-1229 NAYYAIHYMLQNV
+1229 NAYYAVHYMLQNV

-1247 VPQSEGSGTYSNYTE
+1247 EPQRVGPGIYSNYTE
-1262 STVYTEGIGQISATI
+1262 SNVYTEGISEIGATL

-1289 RDTAVVRWGNS
+1289 RDTAVVRWGTDDTNRREDKLE
-1300 SNTVPVNAGA
+1300 NGTFTFKVRD
-1310 FSLTVQKEGTELY
+1310 EGTELF
-1323 VFYTRNTQNYVVRYL
+1323 VFYTRNTQTYTTYYL
-1338 RYGSNPHTT
+1338 RYGADINKLTAG
-1347 RPEDELAASKTS
+1347 DVLAASKTG

-1372 TIEGYNCVSNL
+1372 TIDGYNCVSNL

-1407 TVEYRVWAYGGGTLN
+1407 TVEYRVWAYNGGTLD
-1422 NTLEVVEGKNSFK
+1422 NTLEVVEEKNPFE

-1446 FDGWYQNAECTIPVR
+1446 FDGWYQNAECTIPVG
-1461 EKGTMDD
+1461 EKGKVDTD
-1468 ATGKLTPK
+1468 TKKLMPE

-1490 ARFKAVYGNVTIT
+1490 ARFKAVYGNVTIE
-1503 REATE
+1503 RKATE
-1508 DESNGVGTYVYR
+1508 DESNGNGTYVYR
-1520 LTSEDNPAYVVEV
+1520 LTSKDNPAYVVEV
-1533 TVAKGGS
+1533 TVPKGGS

-1545 LPCGSYK
+1545 LPCGSYT

-1567 QTVEIQQ
+1567 QTVEIERDQTR
-1574 DKPKTVT
+1574 TVT
-1581 FDGAAVKEKWLTGSS
+1581 FDGTAVKKKWLTGSS

>member
-49 GAKTTQVTLP
+49 GTKTAQVTLP
-59 QSGRVTLEAASETG
+59 QSGRVTMEAASETG

-105 SPALEGGSAA
+105 SPALEKGSAM
-115 VRCAVGGESASDA
+115 VRCAVGGESASDP
-128 VRVTVSYDV
+128 VKVTVSYDV
-137 EADSADLNRQKD
+137 EADAAALNRQRD
-149 ELAQGMSAA
+149 ELTQETSAAA

-163 TQRRSLRSGAPEY
+163 TPRRASRSSAPEY
-176 INITVNYLDAVTG
+176 INVTVNYLDAVTR

-197 ATINGGKPYS
+197 ATIKSGEPYS

-224 GDPDTTDPGAA
+224 DDPATTDPGAA
-235 TESAQSLT
+235 TVSAQSLA

-266 PYAVRYYFQN
+266 SYAVRYYFQN

-287 YYRQSSDLTGT
+287 YYRQDRALTGT
-298 IIANDDLKLDEDRAR
+298 IIANEALGLGEEQAR

-368 TPTRHGYR
+368 TPTRHGYL
-376 FAGWDKLG
+376 FAGWDKLDENG
-384 EDGKGDGKA
+384 VGDGKV
-393 DNPLPTTVPAEN
+393 DELPTTVPAEN

-411 WESAD
+411 WKSAD

-428 ESNSKLTAECT
+428 ESNSKSTADCT
-439 AEDMTYITSV
+439 AEDMTYITNV

-458 VNPRNDPDHMGIYSP
+458 VNPRSDPDHTGIYSP

-489 DPNKHTDACKLG
+489 DPSQHTDACKLG

-509 DGTQMQVEVQGD
+509 DSTQMQVEVQGD

-531 RREYTLRFYYGCASN
+531 RREYTLRFYYGHAWN
-546 DSGTP
+546 DKGTP
-551 HYYVVGG
+551 RYYVVGG
-558 STYNFGNKDEKT
+558 STYNFGNKDEKG

-575 VSDYNDM
+575 AGSYSDM
-582 TLLERVKSVWGEVQV
+582 TLLEKVKGEWGEVQV

-606 ISEEHRAAYKLGTLP
+606 ISEEHKKAYRLGTLP
-621 EDGSYNSS
+621 ENGSYNSN
-629 QRKYYY
+629 QHKYYY

-656 NVPLTDAEKVKHTSN
+656 RVPLTEAEKATHTLN
-671 GGSSHLDN
+671 GGSRHLDN

-742 NGANVKWSIPRQWI
+742 NGANVKWSIPIAWHYELYLPTLHNENTEGSVVKNGVYYTL
-756 YKLYVEV
+756 YKTVE
-763 LPGHEEDA
+763 
-771 GVVPRTVD
+771 
-779 GVPRYYMLYDTVFAN
+779 AN
-794 DDNTTIGH
+794 DNNEDIGQ
-802 QTDPPLPGFTCMRDK
+802 QTCPPLPGFTAPASKDGTKIVHEEGM
-817 TGGSEP
+817 S
-823 ETNEPLADGRESY
+823 DGRPSI
-836 TANFYY
+836 
-842 NRNSYTLTAQ
+842 TAQ
-852 NYDEIIQYNDVLYQA
+852 YYYTRNEYKLTLQNHNQIETETLPYGD
-867 DLDRRMY
+867 DLDGWVS
-874 DLLLMPYPKPLEKY
+874 PPTPEEYPDTLERD
-888 AYELGGWYTS
+888 AYTFSGWYTS
-898 PGCFPGS
+898 SGHYEGS
-905 EYVPG
+905 EYVRG

-936 LADMREYQAK
+936 LADMREYQ
-946 GDDAQVHYYTQ
+946 DTRNEELVYRTQ
-957 VVDHGSTLGE
+957 VVDHGLVLDE
-967 IADPTDPSGHE
+967 IDDPTDDWSGHG
-978 YTFGGWFYEK
+978 YSFNGWFYLK
-988 SGKKVAL
+988 NGKKTAF
-995 TPTDTAVK
+995 TPADTAVK
-1003 EDLLVYAEW
+1003 DDLLVYADW
-1012 SHLTAQPYLIHYV
+1012 GSHKAQPYLIHYV
-1025 LKETADAEWKALLGH
+1025 LKETADEEWRALLDE
-1040 ASLFSPE
+1040 ASLYSPQ

-1068 GEGGGYHQQIA
+1068 GEGGGYHRQIA

-1106 SGFNT
+1106 SDFNNS
-1111 GHYPTLASHSI
+1111 GYYPTLASHSI
-1122 TMEEDTPS
+1122 TMGEEP
-1130 NPTVNVFTFYYV
+1130 NVAAPTVNVFTFYYV
-1142 HAATVSYKVEYRY
+1142 HAAEVSYKVEYRY
-1155 HDTGELIESE
+1155 HGTGELIESE

-1171 VEKETSKAVVTERF
+1171 VAKSTSKAVVTERF
-1185 AVVKDCVPDA
+1185 AVVQDHVPDA

-1201 LAVVRGEDGTYVGS
+1201 LAVVEDGNGGYVGS
-1215 PDNVVTFYYTKNIE
+1215 PDNLVTFYYTKDNK
-1229 NAYYAIHYMLQNV
+1229 NAFCAVHYMLQNI
-1242 DAATD
+1242 DAASD
-1247 VPQSEGSGTYSNYTE
+1247 EPSLRPDGTYANYTE
-1262 STVYTEGIGQISATI
+1262 STVHTEGIGEIGTTL
-1277 SITPQKFSGFTM
+1277 SITPQTFGGFTM
-1289 RDTAVVRWGNS
+1289 RPTASVRWGNS
-1300 SNTVPVNAGA
+1300 SDTVQVNAGA

-1323 VFYTRNTQNYVVRYL
+1323 VFYTRNTQSYVVRYL
-1338 RYGSNPHTT
+1338 RYGSDPHSTQEGDVLHAPVNGT
-1347 RPEDELAASKTS
+1347 
-1359 SGKYGAVVSEKAA
+1359 GKYGAVVTAA
-1372 TIEGYNCVSNL
+1372 AESIDGYHCVSTV

-1422 NTLEVVEGKNSFK
+1422 NTLEVVEGDNAFRGSVP
-1435 GATPAAKSGYT
+1435 TAKSGYT
-1446 FDGWYQNAECTIPVR
+1446 FVGWYQDAECTIPVR
-1461 EKGTMDD
+1461 EKGTVDD
-1468 ATGKLTPK
+1468 ATGKLTPE
-1476 RSELLPAP
+1476 RSKLLPAP

-1490 ARFKAVYGNVTIT
+1490 ARFKAVYGNVTIE
-1503 REATE
+1503 RKATE

-1520 LTSEDNPAYVVEV
+1520 LTSKDNPAYVVEV
-1533 TVAKGGS
+1533 TVPKGGG

-1545 LPCGSYK
+1545 LPCGDYT

-1567 QTVEIQQ
+1567 QTVTVKESQTE
-1574 DKPKTVT
+1574 TVT
-1581 FDGAAVKEKWLTGSS
+1581 FDGVAVKEKWLTGSS

>member
-1 MKKCTNNRTMS
+1 MKKCINNRTMS

-73 DTDYQW
+73 GADYQW

-105 SPALEGGSAA
+105 SPTLEGGSAA
-115 VRCAVGGESASDA
+115 VRCAAGGESASDP
-128 VRVTVSYDV
+128 VKVTVSYDV
-137 EADSADLNRQKD
+137 EADAAALNRQRD
-149 ELAQGMSAA
+149 ELTQGTSAA

-163 TQRRSLRSGAPEY
+163 TPRRVSRSSAPEY
-176 INITVNYLDAVTG
+176 INVTVNYLDAVTG

-197 ATINGGKPYS
+197 ATIKSGEPYS
-207 QTVLSPTY
+207 QKVLSPTY
-215 LGYAPYWNP
+215 LGYAPYWSAEDP
-224 GDPDTTDPGAA
+224 GTADPGAA
-235 TESAQSLT
+235 TESAQSLD

-276 IHDDM
+276 INDDM

-287 YYRQSSDLTGT
+287 YYRQDRALTGT
-298 IIANDDLKLDEDRAR
+298 IIANEALGLGEEQTR

-393 DNPLPTTVPAEN
+393 DTPPSTVPAEN

-428 ESNSKLTAECT
+428 ESNSKPTAECT
-439 AEDMTYITSV
+439 AEDMTYIANV

-458 VNPRNDPDHMGIYSP
+458 VNPRSDPDHTGIYSP

-489 DPNKHTDACKLG
+489 DPSQHTDACKLG

-509 DGTQMQVEVQGD
+509 ESTQMQVEVQGD

-531 RREYTLRFYYGCASN
+531 RRAYTLRFYYGHAWN
-546 DSGTP
+546 DNGTP

-558 STYNFGNKDEKT
+558 STYNFGNIA
-570 HPCPD
+570 HQCPD

-582 TLLERVKSVWGEVQV
+582 TLLERVKGVWGEVQV
-597 PDGEDMSSL
+597 LDGEDMSSL

-621 EDGSYNSS
+621 EGDSYNSN

-656 NVPLTDAEKVKHTSN
+656 KVPLTDAEKATHTSN
-671 GGSSHLDN
+671 GGSGHLDN

-728 YGDHSQVSFLAFFD
+728 YGDPDRVSFLAFFD
-742 NGANVKWSIPRQWI
+742 NGANVKWSIPIAWHYELYLPTLHNENTAGSVLKNGVYYTL
-756 YKLYVEV
+756 YKTVE
-763 LPGHEEDA
+763 
-771 GVVPRTVD
+771 
-779 GVPRYYMLYDTVFAN
+779 AN
-794 DDNTTIGH
+794 DNNEGIGQ
-802 QTDPPLPGFTCMRDK
+802 QTCPPLPGFTAPASKDGTRIVHEEGM
-817 TGGSEP
+817 S
-823 ETNEPLADGRESY
+823 DGRLSI
-836 TANFYY
+836 
-842 NRNSYTLTAQ
+842 TAQ
-852 NYDEIIQYNDVLYQA
+852 YYYTRNEYKLTLQNHNQIETETVPYGD
-867 DLDRRMY
+867 DLDGRVDSTRVQ
-874 DLLLMPYPKPLEKY
+874 YPDTLERD
-888 AYELGGWYTS
+888 AYTFSGWYTTS
-898 PGCFPGS
+898 GHYEGS

-925 PVQRTVKMFLS
+925 PVQRTVKMFRS
-936 LADMREYQAK
+936 LADMREYQSN
-946 GDDAQVHYYTQ
+946 GDEALVHYTQ

-967 IADPTDPSGHE
+967 IADPIDPSGHE

-1003 EDLLVYAEW
+1003 DDLLVYADW
-1012 SHLTAQPYLIHYV
+1012 GSHKAQPYLIHYV
-1025 LKETADAEWKALLGH
+1025 LKETADEEWRALLDD
-1040 ASLFSPE
+1040 ASLYSPE

-1058 GESRTYIYYA
+1058 GESRTYIYS
-1068 GEGGGYHQQIA
+1068 GKDGGYHRQIA

-1106 SGFNT
+1106 SGFNNS
-1111 GHYPTLASHSI
+1111 GYYPTLASHSI
-1122 TMEEDTPS
+1122 TMGEEP
-1130 NPTVNVFTFYYV
+1130 NVAAPTVNVFTFYYV

-1155 HDTGELIESE
+1155 HGTGELIVSE
-1165 STGTGS
+1165 STGTGF

-1185 AVVKDCVPDA
+1185 AVVQDYVPDA

-1201 LAVVRGEDGTYVGS
+1201 LAVVEDGKGGYVGS
-1215 PDNVVTFYYTKNIE
+1215 PDNLVTFYYTKDDK
-1229 NAYYAIHYMLQNV
+1229 NAFCAVHYMLQNI
-1242 DAATD
+1242 DAVSD
-1247 VPQSEGSGTYSNYTE
+1247 EPSLQPDGTYANYTE
-1262 STVYTEGIGQISATI
+1262 SNVYTEGIGQIGATI
-1277 SITPQKFSGFTM
+1277 SITPQTFGGFTM
-1289 RDTAVVRWGNS
+1289 RSTASVRWGDNS
-1300 SNTVPVNAGA
+1300 ATAQVNAGA

-1323 VFYTRNTQNYVVRYL
+1323 VFYTRNTQSYVVRYL
-1338 RYGSNPHTT
+1338 RYGSDPHSTKPGDVLHAPVNGT
-1347 RPEDELAASKTS
+1347 
-1359 SGKYGAVVSEKAA
+1359 GKYGAVVTAA
-1372 TIEGYNCVSNL
+1372 AESINGYHCVSTV
-1383 SQSIVLRPDN
+1383 SQSIVLRPDDR
-1393 SQNEIIFYYEPLQY
+1393 QNEIIFYYEPLQY
-1407 TVEYRVWAYGGGTLN
+1407 TVEYRVWAYNGGTLD
-1422 NTLEVVEGKNSFK
+1422 NTLEVVEGKNSFE
-1435 GATPAAKSGYT
+1435 GTTPAAKSGYT
-1446 FDGWYQNAECTIPVR
+1446 FDGWYQDAACTIPVG
-1461 EKGTMDD
+1461 EKGTVND
-1468 ATGKLTPK
+1468 ATDKLTPK

-1503 REATE
+1503 REARE
-1508 DESNGVGTYVYR
+1508 DESNGDGTYVYR
-1520 LTSEDNPAYVVEV
+1520 LTSKDNPAYVVEV
-1533 TVAKGGS
+1533 TVPKGGS

-1545 LPCGSYK
+1545 LPCGNYT

-1562 YADGA
+1562 YSDRE
-1567 QTVEIQQ
+1567 QTVEIEKDQT
-1574 DKPKTVT
+1574 KTVT
-1581 FDGAAVKEKWLTGSS
+1581 FAGASTKDKWLTGSS
-1596 DAVVNRREA
+1596 DAVVNRKGD

>member
-12 FRRLLSLL
+12 FRWLLSLL

-115 VRCAVGGESASDA
+115 VRCAAGDESVSDA

-137 EADSADLNRQKD
+137 EADAAALNRQRD
-149 ELAQGMSAA
+149 ELTQGMSAA

-176 INITVNYLDAVTG
+176 INVTVNYLDAVTS

-224 GDPDTTDPGAA
+224 DDPATTDPNTA
-235 TESAQSLT
+235 TESAQSLD
-243 LSVGADY
+243 LSVGENY

-276 IHDDM
+276 INDDM

-287 YYRQSSDLTGT
+287 YYRQSSALTGT
-298 IIANDDLKLDEDRAR
+298 IIANDDLKLDEVRAR

-384 EDGKGDGKA
+384 ENGEGDGKA
-393 DNPLPTTVPAEN
+393 ETLPTTVPAEN

-458 VNPRNDPDHMGIYSP
+458 VNPRNDPDHTGIYSP

-489 DPNKHTDACKLG
+489 DPSKHTDACKLG

-509 DGTQMQVEVQGD
+509 DNTQMQVEVQGD

-531 RREYTLRFYYGCASN
+531 RREYTLRFYYGHAWN
-546 DSGTP
+546 DDSGTP

-597 PDGEDMSSL
+597 PDGADMSSL

-642 GADISDLWPSEVFD
+642 GADISNLWPSEVFD
-656 NVPLTDAEKVKHTSN
+656 KVPLTDAEKEKHTLN

-679 DGWGNYAYFAGWNG
+679 NGWGNYAYFAGWNG
-693 EFNIKYTQDHSNS
+693 EYNVKYTQEKSNS
-706 TIKCYYPLLDDTL
+706 TIKCLYPVLNDDL
-719 LYDESRIST
+719 LYAEKLIGQWGDAST
-728 YGDHSQVSFLAFFD
+728 VNFLGFFD
-742 NGANVKWSIPRQWI
+742 NGADVKWSIPRQWI

-763 LPGHEEDA
+763 LPGHEEDE
-771 GVVPRTVD
+771 GVAARTVD
-779 GVPRYYMLYDTVFAN
+779 GVTRYYMLYDTVFAN

-802 QTDPPLPGFTCMRDK
+802 QTAPPLPGFTCMRDK
-817 TGGSEP
+817 VGGSEQEP
-823 ETNEPLADGRESY
+823 NEPLADGRESY

-842 NRNSYTLTAQ
+842 NRNRYTLTAQ

-867 DLDRRMY
+867 DLDRKMY

-888 AYELGGWYTS
+888 AYKLGGWYTS

-910 STMPAHNVALYAGWK
+910 STMPEHDISLYAKWE
-925 PVQRTVKMFLS
+925 PVTYTVRLFKNRN
-936 LADMREYQAK
+936 DMETYQTTGNEAL
-946 GDDAQVHYYTQ
+946 VYHTQ

-1025 LKETADAEWKALLGH
+1025 LKETADEEWRALLGE
-1040 ASLFSPE
+1040 ASLYSPE

-1068 GEGGGYHQQIA
+1068 GEGGGYHRQIA

-1106 SGFNT
+1106 SGFNS
-1111 GHYPTLASHSI
+1111 GYYPTLASHSI

-1155 HDTGELIESE
+1155 HDTGELIESDA
-1165 STGTGS
+1165 TGTGS

-1185 AVVKDCVPDA
+1185 AVVKDYVPDA

-1201 LAVVRGEDGTYVGS
+1201 LAVVEDGNGGYMGS
-1215 PDNVVTFYYTKNIE
+1215 PDNVVTFYYTKNTK
-1229 NAYYAIHYMLQNV
+1229 NTYYAIHYMLQNV

-1247 VPQSEGSGTYSNYTE
+1247 EPSLQPDGTYANYTE
-1262 STVYTEGIGQISATI
+1262 STVYTEGIGQIGATL

-1289 RDTAVVRWGNS
+1289 RDTASVRWGDS
-1300 SNTVPVNAGA
+1300 SDTVQVNAGA

-1338 RYGSNPHTT
+1338 RYGSDPHTT
-1347 RPEDELAASKTS
+1347 RPGDVLHEPVSGT
-1359 SGKYGAVVSEKAA
+1359 GKYGAVVTAA
-1372 TIEGYNCVSNL
+1372 AESIDGYNCVSNL

-1407 TVEYRVWAYGGGTLN
+1407 TVEYRVWAYNGGTLD

-1446 FDGWYQNAECTIPVR
+1446 FVGWYQDAACTIPVG
-1461 EKGTMDD
+1461 EKGTVD
-1468 ATGKLTPK
+1468 ATGKLTPE
-1476 RSELLPAP
+1476 RSKLLPAP

-1503 REATE
+1503 REAKE

-1520 LTSEDNPAYVVEV
+1520 LTSQADPTYIVEV
-1533 TVAKGGS
+1533 TVPKGGS

-1545 LPCGSYK
+1545 LPCGSYT

-1562 YADGA
+1562 YSDRE
-1567 QTVEIQQ
+1567 QTVEIEK
-1574 DKPKTVT
+1574 DKTKTVK
-1581 FDGAAVKEKWLTGSS
+1581 FDGAAVKKKWLTGSS